1 MADYSIDDILAELD
15 AKKNKNQASDRSY
28 SSYDSDNSVK
38 HHDISATAILEGLD
52 GSDDGIYLREKEGST
67 EQVDAEY
74 LSDIENDAENA
85 DSANDAREEKE
96 SGRSAV
102 AAAID
107 EIADNRNDVDRNVD
121 RVLSETDNFMISDE
135 SSEIDIDEHT
145 ANAKAKAESEK
156 PIRPAHNEKAPEP
169 VHEIKKEIVSDEE
182 KRRMLLEKER
192 ENTDPD
198 DMLALVNP
206 LEVKEKVN
214 EQVKEKE
221 LVSVAELS
229 GMYAGNTQG
238 IAGDDLKA
246 IAPQSTSLAQKIS
259 DTADVTAKIG
269 ADNAENGDVST
280 DDAPV
285 KEYRGK
291 KTTDNLIEKL
301 NQNLAKQRKDNI
313 KAHRTI
319 TLNTIN
325 GDRTT
330 LPHPLNIDYQKQ
342 IIEATGTIP
351 TENPAVEE
359 EKQAE
364 LAAAKKHKLKDFV
377 LEDEVPQPEEQ
388 DDDEEEFEDYDST
401 GQIWAD
407 LCASHK
413 GLKIRLGI
421 LTVITLISVIIS
433 ALNDFGLFAKL
444 GLGSAFNFINGT
456 TGDVNSLIYIYLV
469 LGVLGFVICSTAISN
484 GAIKLITGKADCD
497 SVCALTSVLS
507 LIAGVISLVDVQ
519 TFKLGHSYIYLS
531 TALVGLMFN
540 TIGKIYMISR
550 AKRNF
555 KFVSG
560 DSQKYY
566 AEVIDG
572 EERVSALTRA
582 VSDRIP
588 VIATMRKTEFL
599 TDFLKSSYCDDEADR
614 MSVKLIIASLIAG
627 VVAGILAYI
636 NPFGSE
642 FATTGAE
649 NPLYWAISASIATI
663 SVVTP
668 FSLLFVVNRPL
679 SRATRKLS
687 ECSAALL
694 GYDSAVEFSDVNT
707 IMVDAKALFP
717 AGSVQVKT
725 LKRWQKKNAIIK
737 TSVDEAILM
746 AASLAIHTDGILS
759 YPFYDMTLGNKD
771 LLKKVDN
778 CIYEDN
784 CGVTGWIGTKR
795 VMLGGRAL
803 METHNIDLP
812 SKKNERKYCP
822 EGLEPVYLAVSG
834 EVVAMFVVG
843 MTANPEIQTTLKELQ
858 SKGYTVLVHTTDS
871 LVTVENLADLFEL
884 DASLIKVLP
893 HEAHEEYSE
902 STKYTSRGSG
912 GLSCSGTFSSFARG
926 IMAAKSLV
934 RDFSVS
940 KALMLGSSALGLL
953 LVLVMILL
961 RQMTLLT
968 PSVIT
973 AYNTVAVLVMMAVQN
988 MRKY

>member
-15 AKKNKNQASDRSY
+15 AKKSGSSSADNITADKDNGDIPPRHSD
-28 SSYDSDNSVK
+28 
-38 HHDISATAILEGLD
+38 ITATAIIEGLD
-52 GSDDGIYLREKEGST
+52 GTDDGVYIREEDGNT
-67 EQVDAEY
+67 EKVDAEY
-74 LSDIENDAENA
+74 INGSAITDASDTNA
-85 DSANDAREEKE
+85 D
-96 SGRSAV
+96 
-102 AAAID
+102 ID
-107 EIADNRNDVDRNVD
+107 EITGEKSDVDK
-121 RVLSETDNFMISDE
+121 VLSETDHFMVSDE

-145 ANAKAKAESEK
+145 ANAKAAAEAEK
-156 PIRPAHNEKAPEP
+156 PTPVKPSEPPEP
-169 VHEIKKEIVSDEE
+169 VHEIKKDIVSDEE
-182 KRRMLLEKER
+182 KRRMMLEKER

-229 GMYAGNTQG
+229 NMYAGNTQG

-246 IAPQSTSLAQKIS
+246 IAPQKTALAEKIS
-259 DTADVTAKIG
+259 ETADMKI
-269 ADNAENGDVST
+269 ANESASDDEENDEET
-280 DDAPV
+280 V

-301 NQNLAKQRKDNI
+301 NKNLAQQRKENVR
-313 KAHRTI
+313 AHRTI

-325 GDRTT
+325 GGKQT
-330 LPHPLNIDYQKQ
+330 LQHPLNIDYQKQ
-342 IIEATGTIP
+342 IIEATGAIP
-351 TENPAVEE
+351 TENPVVEE

-377 LEDEVPQPEEQ
+377 LEDDTPEQEEEPAQ
-388 DDDEEEFEDYDST
+388 EEEFEDYDST

-413 GLKIRLGI
+413 GLRIRLGL
-421 LTVITLISVIIS
+421 LTVITAISVIIS
-433 ALNDFGLFAKL
+433 ALNDFNLFAKL
-444 GLGSAFNFINGT
+444 GLGASFNFINGT

-469 LGVLGFVICSTAISN
+469 LGVLGFAICSTAISN
-484 GAIKLITGKADCD
+484 GAIKLFTGKADCD
-497 SVCALTSVLS
+497 SVCALTSAFA
-507 LIAGVISLVDVQ
+507 LIGGVIALVDVQ
-519 TFKLGHSYIYLS
+519 TFKLGHSFIYLS

-582 VSDRIP
+582 VGDRLP
-588 VIATMRKTEFL
+588 VIAAMRKTEFL

-614 MSVKLIIASLIAG
+614 MSVKLIVASVAAGLVAG
-627 VVAGILAYI
+627 VLAFL

-642 FATTGAE
+642 FSTSGAE
-649 NPLYWAISASIATI
+649 NPLYWAISAAVATI
-663 SVVTP
+663 SIVAP
-668 FSLLFVVNRPL
+668 FSLLLVVNRPL
-679 SRATRKLS
+679 ARASKKLS
-687 ECSAALL
+687 ECNAALL
-694 GYDSAVEFSDVNT
+694 GYDAAVEFSDVNT
-707 IMVDAKALFP
+707 VMVDAKALFP
-717 AGSVQVKT
+717 AGSVQVKK
-725 LKRWQKKNAIIK
+725 LKRWQKKNSVVK

-803 METHNIDLP
+803 METHSIDLP
-812 SKKNERKYCP
+812 NKKNERKYCP

-834 EVVAMFVVG
+834 EIVAMFVVG
-843 MTANPEIQTTLKELQ
+843 MTANPEIRATLSELQ
-858 SKGYTVLVHTTDS
+858 SRGITVLVHTTDS

-902 STKYTSRGSG
+902 STKYTSRGNG
-912 GLSCSGTFSSFARG
+912 GLSCCGTFTSFARG
-926 IMAAKSLV
+926 VMAAKSLV

-940 KALMLGSSALGLL
+940 KAVMLGTSALGLL
-953 LVLVMILL
+953 LVLIMVLL
-961 RQMTLLT
+961 RQMSLLT

-973 AYNTVAVLVMMAVQN
+973 LYNTVAALVMMAVQN
-988 MRKY
+988 VRKY

>member
-15 AKKNKNQASDRSY
+15 AKKSGSSSADNITADKDNGDIPPRHSD
-28 SSYDSDNSVK
+28 
-38 HHDISATAILEGLD
+38 ITATAIIEGLD
-52 GSDDGIYLREKEGST
+52 GTDDGVYIREEDGDT
-67 EQVDAEY
+67 EKVDAEY
-74 LSDIENDAENA
+74 INEPSITDASDTNA
-85 DSANDAREEKE
+85 D
-96 SGRSAV
+96 
-102 AAAID
+102 ID
-107 EIADNRNDVDRNVD
+107 EITGEKSDVDK
-121 RVLSETDNFMISDE
+121 VLSETDNFMVSDE
-135 SSEIDIDEHT
+135 SSEIDIDERT
-145 ANAKAKAESEK
+145 ANAKAAAEAEK
-156 PIRPAHNEKAPEP
+156 PAPVKPSEPPQP
-169 VHEIKKEIVSDEE
+169 VHEIKKDIVSDEE
-182 KRRMLLEKER
+182 KRRMMLEKER

-229 GMYAGNTQG
+229 NMYAGNTQG

-246 IAPQSTSLAQKIS
+246 IAPQNTALAEKIS
-259 DTADVTAKIG
+259 ETADMKIANESASDG
-269 ADNAENGDVST
+269 EENDEET
-280 DDAPV
+280 V
-285 KEYRGK
+285 KEYHGK

-301 NQNLAKQRKDNI
+301 NKNLAQQRKENVR
-313 KAHRTI
+313 AHRTI

-325 GDRTT
+325 GGKQT

-342 IIEATGTIP
+342 IIEATGAIP
-351 TENPAVEE
+351 TENPVVEE

-377 LEDEVPQPEEQ
+377 LEDDTPEQEEEPAQ
-388 DDDEEEFEDYDST
+388 EEEFEDYDST

-413 GLKIRLGI
+413 GLKIRLGL
-421 LTVITLISVIIS
+421 LTVITAISVIIS
-433 ALNDFGLFAKL
+433 ALNDFNLFAKL
-444 GLGSAFNFINGT
+444 GLGTSFNFINGM

-469 LGVLGFVICSTAISN
+469 LGVLGFAICSTAISN
-484 GAIKLITGKADCD
+484 GAIKLFTGKADCD
-497 SVCALTSVLS
+497 SVCALTSVLA
-507 LIAGVISLVDVQ
+507 LIGGVIALVDVQ
-519 TFKLGHSYIYLS
+519 TFKLGHSFIYLS

-582 VSDRIP
+582 VGDRLP
-588 VIATMRKTEFL
+588 VIAAMRKTEFL

-614 MSVKLIIASLIAG
+614 MSVKLIVASVAAGLVAG
-627 VVAGILAYI
+627 VLAFL

-642 FATTGAE
+642 FSTSGAE
-649 NPLYWAISASIATI
+649 NPLYWAISAAVATI
-663 SVVTP
+663 SVVAP
-668 FSLLFVVNRPL
+668 FSLLLVVNRPL
-679 SRATRKLS
+679 ARASKKLS
-687 ECSAALL
+687 ECNAALL
-694 GYDSAVEFSDVNT
+694 GYDAAVEFSDVNT
-707 IMVDAKALFP
+707 VMVDAKALFP
-717 AGSVQVKT
+717 AGSVQVKK
-725 LKRWQKKNAIIK
+725 LKRWQKKNSVVK

-803 METHNIDLP
+803 METHSIDLP
-812 SKKNERKYCP
+812 NKKNERKYCP

-834 EVVAMFVVG
+834 EIVAMFVVG
-843 MTANPEIQTTLKELQ
+843 MTANPEIRATLSELQ
-858 SKGYTVLVHTTDS
+858 SRGITVLVHTTDS

-902 STKYTSRGSG
+902 STKYTSRGNG
-912 GLSCSGTFSSFARG
+912 GLSCCGTFTSFARG
-926 IMAAKSLV
+926 VMAAKSLI

-940 KALMLGSSALGLL
+940 KAVMLGTSALGLL
-953 LVLVMILL
+953 LVLIMVLL
-961 RQMTLLT
+961 RQMSLLT

-973 AYNTVAVLVMMAVQN
+973 LYNTVAALVMMAVQN
-988 MRKY
+988 VRKY

>member
-15 AKKNKNQASDRSY
+15 AKKNG
-28 SSYDSDNSVK
+28 SSSFGDGSADKDTDDIPVR

-52 GSDDGIYLREKEGST
+52 GSDDGVYIREEDGNT
-67 EQVDAEY
+67 EEAYAEY
-74 LSDIENDAENA
+74 INEPDIHEN
-85 DSANDAREEKE
+85 E
-96 SGRSAV
+96 SEPAPKIDV
-102 AAAID
+102 DID
-107 EIADNRNDVDRNVD
+107 EITGEKSDVDK
-121 RVLSETDNFMISDE
+121 VLSETDNFVVSDE
-135 SSEIDIDEHT
+135 SSEIDIDERT
-145 ANAKAKAESEK
+145 ASAKVAAEAEK
-156 PIRPAHNEKAPEP
+156 PAPAKPIKSTEP
-169 VHEIKKEIVSDEE
+169 VHEIKKDIVSDEE
-182 KRRMLLEKER
+182 KRRMMLEKER

-229 GMYAGNTQG
+229 NMYAGNTQG

-246 IAPQSTSLAQKIS
+246 IAPQKTAIAERISETADVKIADE
-259 DTADVTAKIG
+259 DTADEEDGGEET
-269 ADNAENGDVST
+269 
-280 DDAPV
+280 V

-301 NQNLAKQRKDNI
+301 NKNLARQRNENV

-325 GDRTT
+325 GDRQT

-342 IIEATGTIP
+342 IIEATGTLP

-364 LAAAKKHKLKDFV
+364 LAAANKHKLKDFV
-377 LEDEVPQPEEQ
+377 LEDEIPEQEQ
-388 DDDEEEFEDYDST
+388 EPEQEEEFEDYDST

-413 GLKIRLGI
+413 GLKIRLGL
-421 LTVITLISVIIS
+421 LTVITAISVIIS
-433 ALNDFGLFAKL
+433 ALNDFNLFAKL
-444 GLGSAFNFINGT
+444 GLGASFNFINGT

-469 LGVLGFVICSTAISN
+469 LGVLGFAICSTAISN
-484 GAIKLITGKADCD
+484 GAVKLFTGKADCD
-497 SVCALTSVLS
+497 SVCTLTSALA
-507 LIAGVISLVDVQ
+507 LIGGVIALVDVQ
-519 TFKLGHSYIYLS
+519 TFKLGHSFIYLS

-582 VSDRIP
+582 VGDRLP
-588 VIATMRKTEFL
+588 VIAAMRKTEFL

-614 MSVKLIIASLIAG
+614 MSVKLIVASVAAG
-627 VVAGILAYI
+627 LVAGILAFL

-649 NPLYWAISASIATI
+649 NPIYWAISAAVATV
-663 SVVTP
+663 SVVAP
-668 FSLLFVVNRPL
+668 FSLLLVVNRPL
-679 SRATRKLS
+679 ARASKKLS
-687 ECSAALL
+687 ECNAALL
-694 GYDSAVEFSDVNT
+694 GYDAAVQFSDVNT
-707 IMVDAKALFP
+707 VMVDAKALFP
-717 AGSVQVKT
+717 AGSVQVKK
-725 LKRWQKKNAIIK
+725 LKRWQKKNSVVK

-803 METHNIDLP
+803 MEMHNIDLP
-812 SKKNERKYCP
+812 NKKNERKYCP

-834 EVVAMFVVG
+834 EIVAMFVVG
-843 MTANPEIQTTLKELQ
+843 MTANPEIQATLSELQ
-858 SKGYTVLVHTTDS
+858 SKGITVLVHTTDS

-893 HEAHEEYSE
+893 HEAHDEYSE

-912 GLSCSGTFSSFARG
+912 GLSCCGTFTSFARG
-926 IMAAKSLV
+926 VMAAKSLV

-940 KALMLGSSALGLL
+940 KAVMLGTSALGLL
-953 LVLVMILL
+953 LVLIMVLL
-961 RQMTLLT
+961 RHMSLLT

-973 AYNTVAVLVMMAVQN
+973 LYNTAAALVMAAVQSV
-988 MRKY
+988 RKY

>member
-15 AKKNKNQASDRSY
+15 AKKNG
-28 SSYDSDNSVK
+28 SSSFGDGSADKDTDDIPVR

-52 GSDDGIYLREKEGST
+52 GSDDGVYIREDDSNT
-67 EQVDAEY
+67 EEAYAEY
-74 LSDIENDAENA
+74 INEPDIHEN
-85 DSANDAREEKE
+85 E
-96 SGRSAV
+96 SEPAPKIDV
-102 AAAID
+102 DID
-107 EIADNRNDVDRNVD
+107 EITGEKSDVDK
-121 RVLSETDNFMISDE
+121 VLSETDNFVVSDE
-135 SSEIDIDEHT
+135 SSEIDIDERT
-145 ANAKAKAESEK
+145 ASAKAAAEAEK
-156 PIRPAHNEKAPEP
+156 PAPAKPIKSTEP
-169 VHEIKKEIVSDEE
+169 VHEIKKDIVSDEE
-182 KRRMLLEKER
+182 KRRMMLEKER

-229 GMYAGNTQG
+229 NMYAGNTQG

-246 IAPQSTSLAQKIS
+246 IAPQKTAIAERISETADVKIADE
-259 DTADVTAKIG
+259 DTADEEDGGEET
-269 ADNAENGDVST
+269 
-280 DDAPV
+280 V

-301 NQNLAKQRKDNI
+301 NKNLARQRNENV

-325 GDRTT
+325 GDRQT

-342 IIEATGTIP
+342 IIEATGTLP

-364 LAAAKKHKLKDFV
+364 LAAANKHKLKDFV
-377 LEDEVPQPEEQ
+377 LEDEIPEQEQ
-388 DDDEEEFEDYDST
+388 EPEQEEEFEDYDST

-413 GLKIRLGI
+413 GLKIRLGL
-421 LTVITLISVIIS
+421 LTVITAISVIIS
-433 ALNDFGLFAKL
+433 ALNDFNLFAKL
-444 GLGSAFNFINGT
+444 GLGAGFNFINGT
-456 TGDVNSLIYIYLV
+456 TGDVNSLIYVYLV
-469 LGVLGFVICSTAISN
+469 LGVLGFAICSTAISN
-484 GAIKLITGKADCD
+484 GAVKLFTGKADCD
-497 SVCALTSVLS
+497 SVCALTSALALVG
-507 LIAGVISLVDVQ
+507 GVIALVDVQ
-519 TFKLGHSYIYLS
+519 TFKLGHSFIYLS

-582 VSDRIP
+582 VGDRLP
-588 VIATMRKTEFL
+588 VIAAMRKTEFL

-614 MSVKLIIASLIAG
+614 MSVKLIVASVAAG
-627 VVAGILAYI
+627 LVAGILAFL

-649 NPLYWAISASIATI
+649 NPIYWAISAAVATI
-663 SVVTP
+663 SVVAP
-668 FSLLFVVNRPL
+668 FSLLLVINRPL
-679 SRATRKLS
+679 ARASKKLS
-687 ECSAALL
+687 ECNAALL
-694 GYDSAVEFSDVNT
+694 GYGAAARFSDVNT
-707 IMVDAKALFP
+707 VMVDAKALFP
-717 AGSVQVKT
+717 AGSVQVKK
-725 LKRWQKKNAIIK
+725 LKRWQKKNSVVK

-812 SKKNERKYCP
+812 NKKNERKYCP

-834 EVVAMFVVG
+834 EIVAMFVVG
-843 MTANPEIQTTLKELQ
+843 MTANPEIRATLSELQ
-858 SKGYTVLVHTTDS
+858 SKGITVLVHTTDS

-893 HEAHEEYSE
+893 HEAHDEYSE

-912 GLSCSGTFSSFARG
+912 ALSCCGTFTSFARSV
-926 IMAAKSLV
+926 MAAKSLV

-940 KALMLGSSALGLL
+940 KAIMLGTSALGLL
-953 LVLVMILL
+953 LVLIMVLL
-961 RQMTLLT
+961 RQMSLLT

-973 AYNTVAVLVMMAVQN
+973 LYNTVAALVMMAVQSV
-988 MRKY
+988 RKY

>member
-15 AKKNKNQASDRSY
+15 AKKSGSSSADNITSDK
-28 SSYDSDNSVK
+28 DNGDIPPR
-38 HHDISATAILEGLD
+38 HHDISATAIIEGLD
-52 GSDDGIYLREKEGST
+52 GTDDGVYIREEDGNT
-67 EQVDAEY
+67 EKVDAEY
-74 LSDIENDAENA
+74 INKPEFTGTSDADA
-85 DSANDAREEKE
+85 D
-96 SGRSAV
+96 
-102 AAAID
+102 ID
-107 EIADNRNDVDRNVD
+107 EITGEKSDVDK
-121 RVLSETDNFMISDE
+121 VLSETDNFMASDE
-135 SSEIDIDEHT
+135 SSEIDIDERT
-145 ANAKAKAESEK
+145 ANAKAAAEAEK
-156 PIRPAHNEKAPEP
+156 PAPIKPSEPSQP
-169 VHEIKKEIVSDEE
+169 VHEIKKDIVSDEE
-182 KRRMLLEKER
+182 KRRMMLEKER
-192 ENTDPD
+192 ENTNPD

-229 GMYAGNTQG
+229 NMYAGNTQG

-246 IAPQSTSLAQKIS
+246 IAPQKTALAEKIS
-259 DTADVTAKIG
+259 ETADMKI
-269 ADNAENGDVST
+269 ADESAPGDEENDEENGEE
-280 DDAPV
+280 AV
-285 KEYRGK
+285 KEYHGK
-291 KTTDNLIEKL
+291 KTTDSLIEKL
-301 NQNLAKQRKDNI
+301 NKNLAQQRKENVR
-313 KAHRTI
+313 AHRTI

-325 GDRTT
+325 GGKQT
-330 LPHPLNIDYQKQ
+330 LQHPLNIDYQKQ
-342 IIEATGTIP
+342 IIEATGAIP
-351 TENPAVEE
+351 TENPVVEE

-377 LEDEVPQPEEQ
+377 LEDDTPEQEEEPAQ
-388 DDDEEEFEDYDST
+388 EEEFEDYDST

-413 GLKIRLGI
+413 GLRIRLGL
-421 LTVITLISVIIS
+421 LTVITAISVIIS
-433 ALNDFGLFAKL
+433 ALNDFNLFAKL
-444 GLGSAFNFINGT
+444 GLGASFNFINGT

-469 LGVLGFVICSTAISN
+469 LGVLGFAICSTAISN
-484 GAIKLITGKADCD
+484 GAIKLFTGKADCD
-497 SVCALTSVLS
+497 SVCALTSALA
-507 LIAGVISLVDVQ
+507 LIGGVIALVDVQ
-519 TFKLGHSYIYLS
+519 TFKLGHSFIYLS

-582 VSDRIP
+582 VGDRLP
-588 VIATMRKTEFL
+588 VIAAMRKTEFL

-614 MSVKLIIASLIAG
+614 MSVKLIVASVAAGLVAG
-627 VVAGILAYI
+627 VLAFL

-642 FATTGAE
+642 FSTSGAE
-649 NPLYWAISASIATI
+649 NPLYWAISAAVATI
-663 SVVTP
+663 SVVAP
-668 FSLLFVVNRPL
+668 FSLLLVVNRPL
-679 SRATRKLS
+679 ARASKKLS
-687 ECSAALL
+687 ECNAALL
-694 GYDSAVEFSDVNT
+694 GYDAAVEFSDVNT
-707 IMVDAKALFP
+707 VMVDAKALFP
-717 AGSVQVKT
+717 AGSVQVKK
-725 LKRWQKKNAIIK
+725 LKRWQKKNSVVK

-803 METHNIDLP
+803 METHSIDLP
-812 SKKNERKYCP
+812 NKKNERKYCP

-834 EVVAMFVVG
+834 EIVAMFVVG
-843 MTANPEIQTTLKELQ
+843 MTANPEIRATLSELQ
-858 SKGYTVLVHTTDS
+858 SRGITVLVHTTDS

-902 STKYTSRGSG
+902 STKYTSRGNG
-912 GLSCSGTFSSFARG
+912 GLSCCGTFTSFARG
-926 IMAAKSLV
+926 VMAAKNLV

-940 KALMLGSSALGLL
+940 KAVMLGTSALGLL
-953 LVLVMILL
+953 LVLIMVLL
-961 RQMTLLT
+961 RQMSLLT

-973 AYNTVAVLVMMAVQN
+973 LYNTVAALVMMAVQN
-988 MRKY
+988 VRKY

>member
-15 AKKNKNQASDRSY
+15 AKKSD
-28 SSYDSDNSVK
+28 SSADRKTDNAPIK

-52 GSDDGIYLREKEGST
+52 GSDDGVYIREEDGDT
-67 EQVDAEY
+67 EKADAEY
-74 LSDIENDAENA
+74 INEPETRDTEPEVAPTA
-85 DSANDAREEKE
+85 DVD
-96 SGRSAV
+96 
-102 AAAID
+102 ID
-107 EIADNRNDVDRNVD
+107 EITGEKSDVDK
-121 RVLSETDNFMISDE
+121 VLSETDNFVVSDE
-135 SSEIDIDEHT
+135 SSEIDIDERT
-145 ANAKAKAESEK
+145 ANAKAAAVAEK
-156 PIRPAHNEKAPEP
+156 PVPAKPVKQAEP
-169 VHEIKKEIVSDEE
+169 VHEIKKDIVSDEE
-182 KRRMLLEKER
+182 KRRMMLEKER
-192 ENTDPD
+192 ENTNPD

-214 EQVKEKE
+214 EQVREKE

-229 GMYAGNTQG
+229 NMYAGNTQG
-238 IAGDDLKA
+238 IAGGDLRA
-246 IAPQSTSLAQKIS
+246 IAPQKTAIAEKIS
-259 DTADVTAKIG
+259 ETADIKI
-269 ADNAENGDVST
+269 ADEHTT
-280 DDAPV
+280 DNEDSGEETV
-285 KEYRGK
+285 KEYHGK

-301 NQNLAKQRKDNI
+301 NKNLAQQRKENVR
-313 KAHRTI
+313 AHRTI

-325 GDRTT
+325 GDRQT

-342 IIEATGTIP
+342 IIEATGTLP
-351 TENPAVEE
+351 AENPAIEE

-364 LAAAKKHKLKDFV
+364 LAAANKHKLKDFV
-377 LEDEVPQPEEQ
+377 LEDEIPEREEEPEQ
-388 DDDEEEFEDYDST
+388 EEEFDNYDST

-413 GLKIRLGI
+413 GLKIRLGL
-421 LTVITLISVIIS
+421 LTVITAVSVIIS
-433 ALNDFGLFAKL
+433 ALNDFNLFSKL
-444 GLGSAFNFINGT
+444 GLGASFNFINGT

-469 LGVLGFVICSTAISN
+469 LGVLGFAICSTAISN
-484 GAIKLITGKADCD
+484 GAVKLFTGKADCD
-497 SVCALTSVLS
+497 SVCTLTSALA
-507 LIAGVISLVDVQ
+507 LIGGVIALVDVQ
-519 TFKLGHSYIYLS
+519 TFKLGHSFIYLS

-572 EERVSALTRA
+572 EEHVSALTRA
-582 VSDRIP
+582 VGDRLP
-588 VIATMRKTEFL
+588 VIAAMRKTEFL

-614 MSVKLIIASLIAG
+614 MSVKLIVASVAAG
-627 VVAGILAYI
+627 LVAGILAFL

-642 FATTGAE
+642 FPTTGAE
-649 NPLYWAISASIATI
+649 NPIYWAISATVATV
-663 SVVTP
+663 SVVAP
-668 FSLLFVVNRPL
+668 FSLLLVVNRPL
-679 SRATRKLS
+679 ARASKKLS
-687 ECSAALL
+687 ECNAALL
-694 GYDSAVEFSDVNT
+694 GYDAAVQFSDVNT
-707 IMVDAKALFP
+707 VMVDAKALFP
-717 AGSVQVKT
+717 AGSVQVKK
-725 LKRWQKKNAIIK
+725 LKRWQKKNSVVK

-803 METHNIDLP
+803 MEMHNIDLP
-812 SKKNERKYCP
+812 NKKNERKYCP

-834 EVVAMFVVG
+834 EIVAMFVVG
-843 MTANPEIQTTLKELQ
+843 MTANPEIQAALSELQ
-858 SKGYTVLVHTTDS
+858 SKGITVLVHTTDS

-893 HEAHEEYSE
+893 HEAHDEYSE

-912 GLSCSGTFSSFARG
+912 GLSCCGTFTSFARG
-926 IMAAKSLV
+926 VMAAKSLV

-940 KALMLGSSALGLL
+940 KAVMLGTSALGLL
-953 LVLVMILL
+953 LVLIMVLL
-961 RQMTLLT
+961 RHMSLLT

-973 AYNTVAVLVMMAVQN
+973 LYNTAAALVMAAVQSV
-988 MRKY
+988 RKY

>member
-15 AKKNKNQASDRSY
+15 AKKSGSSSADNITADKDNGDIPPRHSD
-28 SSYDSDNSVK
+28 
-38 HHDISATAILEGLD
+38 ITATAIIEGLD
-52 GSDDGIYLREKEGST
+52 GTDDGVYIREEDGNT
-67 EQVDAEY
+67 EKVDAEY
-74 LSDIENDAENA
+74 INGPAITDASDTNA
-85 DSANDAREEKE
+85 D
-96 SGRSAV
+96 
-102 AAAID
+102 ID
-107 EIADNRNDVDRNVD
+107 EITGEKSDVDK
-121 RVLSETDNFMISDE
+121 VLSETDHFMVSDE

-145 ANAKAKAESEK
+145 ANAKAAAEAEK
-156 PIRPAHNEKAPEP
+156 PTPVKPSEPPEP
-169 VHEIKKEIVSDEE
+169 VHEIKKDIVSDEE
-182 KRRMLLEKER
+182 KRRMMLEKER
-192 ENTDPD
+192 ENTNPD

-229 GMYAGNTQG
+229 NMYAGNTQG

-246 IAPQSTSLAQKIS
+246 IAPQKTALAEKIS
-259 DTADVTAKIG
+259 ETADMKI
-269 ADNAENGDVST
+269 ANESASDDEENDEET
-280 DDAPV
+280 V

-301 NQNLAKQRKDNI
+301 NKNLAQQRKENVR
-313 KAHRTI
+313 AHRTI

-325 GDRTT
+325 GGKQT
-330 LPHPLNIDYQKQ
+330 LQHPLNIDYQKQ
-342 IIEATGTIP
+342 IIEATGAIP
-351 TENPAVEE
+351 TENPVVEE

-377 LEDEVPQPEEQ
+377 LEDDTPEQEEEPAQ
-388 DDDEEEFEDYDST
+388 EEEFEDYDST

-413 GLKIRLGI
+413 GLRIRLGL
-421 LTVITLISVIIS
+421 LTVITAISVIIS
-433 ALNDFGLFAKL
+433 ALNDFNLFAKL
-444 GLGSAFNFINGT
+444 GLGASFNFINGT

-469 LGVLGFVICSTAISN
+469 LGVLGFAICSTAISN
-484 GAIKLITGKADCD
+484 GAIKLFTGKADCD
-497 SVCALTSVLS
+497 SVCALTSAFA
-507 LIAGVISLVDVQ
+507 LIGGVIALVDVQ
-519 TFKLGHSYIYLS
+519 TFKLGHSFIYLS

-582 VSDRIP
+582 VGDRLP
-588 VIATMRKTEFL
+588 VIAAMRKTEFL

-614 MSVKLIIASLIAG
+614 MSVKLIVASVAAGLVAG
-627 VVAGILAYI
+627 VLAFL

-642 FATTGAE
+642 FSTSGAE
-649 NPLYWAISASIATI
+649 NPLYWAISAAVATI
-663 SVVTP
+663 SVVVP
-668 FSLLFVVNRPL
+668 FSLLLVVNRPL
-679 SRATRKLS
+679 ARASKKLS
-687 ECSAALL
+687 ECNAALL
-694 GYDSAVEFSDVNT
+694 GYDAAVEFSDVNT
-707 IMVDAKALFP
+707 VMVDAKALFP
-717 AGSVQVKT
+717 AGSVQVKK
-725 LKRWQKKNAIIK
+725 LKRWQKKNSVVK

-803 METHNIDLP
+803 METHSIDLP
-812 SKKNERKYCP
+812 NKKNERKYCP

-834 EVVAMFVVG
+834 EIVAMFVVG
-843 MTANPEIQTTLKELQ
+843 MTANPEIRATLSELQ
-858 SKGYTVLVHTTDS
+858 SRGITVLVHTTDS

-902 STKYTSRGSG
+902 STKYTSRGNG
-912 GLSCSGTFSSFARG
+912 GLSCCGTFTSFARG
-926 IMAAKSLV
+926 VMAAKSLV

-940 KALMLGSSALGLL
+940 KAVMLGTSALGLL
-953 LVLVMILL
+953 LVLIMVLL
-961 RQMTLLT
+961 RQMSLLT

-973 AYNTVAVLVMMAVQN
+973 LYNTVAALVMMAVQN
-988 MRKY
+988 VRKY

>member
-15 AKKNKNQASDRSY
+15 AKKSGSSSADNITADKDNGDIPPRHSD
-28 SSYDSDNSVK
+28 
-38 HHDISATAILEGLD
+38 ITATAIIEGLD
-52 GSDDGIYLREKEGST
+52 GTDDGVYIREEDGNT
-67 EQVDAEY
+67 EKVDAEY
-74 LSDIENDAENA
+74 INGPAISDASDTNA
-85 DSANDAREEKE
+85 D
-96 SGRSAV
+96 
-102 AAAID
+102 ID
-107 EIADNRNDVDRNVD
+107 EITGEKSDVDK
-121 RVLSETDNFMISDE
+121 VLSETDHFMVSDE

-145 ANAKAKAESEK
+145 ANAKAAAEAEK
-156 PIRPAHNEKAPEP
+156 PTPVKPSEPPEP
-169 VHEIKKEIVSDEE
+169 VHEIKKDIVSDEE
-182 KRRMLLEKER
+182 KRRMMLEKER
-192 ENTDPD
+192 ENTNPD

-229 GMYAGNTQG
+229 NMYAGNTQG

-246 IAPQSTSLAQKIS
+246 IAPQKTALAEKIS
-259 DTADVTAKIG
+259 ETADMKI
-269 ADNAENGDVST
+269 ANESASDDEENDEET
-280 DDAPV
+280 V

-301 NQNLAKQRKDNI
+301 NKNLAQQRKENVR
-313 KAHRTI
+313 AHRTI

-325 GDRTT
+325 GGKQT
-330 LPHPLNIDYQKQ
+330 LQHPLNIDYQKQ
-342 IIEATGTIP
+342 IIEATGAIP
-351 TENPAVEE
+351 TENPVVEE

-377 LEDEVPQPEEQ
+377 LEDDTPEQEEEPAQ
-388 DDDEEEFEDYDST
+388 EEEFEDYDST

-413 GLKIRLGI
+413 GLRIRLGL
-421 LTVITLISVIIS
+421 LTVITAISVIIS
-433 ALNDFGLFAKL
+433 ALNDFNLFAKL
-444 GLGSAFNFINGT
+444 GLGASFNFINGT

-469 LGVLGFVICSTAISN
+469 LGVLGFAICSTAISN
-484 GAIKLITGKADCD
+484 GAIKLFTGKADCD
-497 SVCALTSVLS
+497 SVCALTSAFA
-507 LIAGVISLVDVQ
+507 LIGGVIALVDVQ
-519 TFKLGHSYIYLS
+519 TFKLGHSFIYLS

-582 VSDRIP
+582 VGDRLP
-588 VIATMRKTEFL
+588 VIAAMRKTEFL

-614 MSVKLIIASLIAG
+614 MSVKLIVASVAAGLVAG
-627 VVAGILAYI
+627 VLAFL

-642 FATTGAE
+642 FSTSGAE
-649 NPLYWAISASIATI
+649 NPLYWAISAAVATI
-663 SVVTP
+663 SVVAP
-668 FSLLFVVNRPL
+668 FSLLLVVNRPL
-679 SRATRKLS
+679 ARASKKLS
-687 ECSAALL
+687 ECNAALL
-694 GYDSAVEFSDVNT
+694 GYDAAVEFSDVNT
-707 IMVDAKALFP
+707 VMVDAKALFP
-717 AGSVQVKT
+717 AGSVQVKK
-725 LKRWQKKNAIIK
+725 LKRWQKKNSVVK

-803 METHNIDLP
+803 METHSIDLP
-812 SKKNERKYCP
+812 NKKNERKYCP

-834 EVVAMFVVG
+834 EIVAMFVVG
-843 MTANPEIQTTLKELQ
+843 MTANPEIRATLSELQ
-858 SKGYTVLVHTTDS
+858 SRGITVLVHTTDS

-902 STKYTSRGSG
+902 STKYTSRGNG
-912 GLSCSGTFSSFARG
+912 GLSCCGTFTSFARG
-926 IMAAKSLV
+926 VMAAKSLV

-940 KALMLGSSALGLL
+940 KAVMLGTSALGLL
-953 LVLVMILL
+953 LVLIMVLL
-961 RQMTLLT
+961 RQMSLLT

-973 AYNTVAVLVMMAVQN
+973 LYNTVAALVMMAVQN
-988 MRKY
+988 VRKY

>member
-15 AKKNKNQASDRSY
+15 AKKSGSSSADNITADKDNGDIPPRHSD
-28 SSYDSDNSVK
+28 
-38 HHDISATAILEGLD
+38 ITATAIIEGLD
-52 GSDDGIYLREKEGST
+52 GTDDGVYIREEDGNT
-67 EQVDAEY
+67 EKVDAEY
-74 LSDIENDAENA
+74 INGSAITDASDTNA
-85 DSANDAREEKE
+85 D
-96 SGRSAV
+96 
-102 AAAID
+102 ID
-107 EIADNRNDVDRNVD
+107 EITGEKSDVDK
-121 RVLSETDNFMISDE
+121 VLSETDHFMVSDE

-145 ANAKAKAESEK
+145 ANAKAAAEAEK
-156 PIRPAHNEKAPEP
+156 PTPVKPSEPPEP
-169 VHEIKKEIVSDEE
+169 VHEIKKDIVSDEE
-182 KRRMLLEKER
+182 KRRMMLEKER
-192 ENTDPD
+192 ENTNPD

-229 GMYAGNTQG
+229 NMYAGNTQG

-246 IAPQSTSLAQKIS
+246 IAPQKTALAEKIS
-259 DTADVTAKIG
+259 ETADMKI
-269 ADNAENGDVST
+269 ANESASDDEENDEET
-280 DDAPV
+280 V

-301 NQNLAKQRKDNI
+301 NKNLAQQRKENVR
-313 KAHRTI
+313 AHRTI

-325 GDRTT
+325 GGKQT
-330 LPHPLNIDYQKQ
+330 LQHPLNIDYQKQ
-342 IIEATGTIP
+342 IIEATGAIP
-351 TENPAVEE
+351 TENPVVEE

-377 LEDEVPQPEEQ
+377 LEDDTPEQEEEPAQ
-388 DDDEEEFEDYDST
+388 EEEFEDYDST

-413 GLKIRLGI
+413 GLRIRLGL
-421 LTVITLISVIIS
+421 LTVITAISVIIS
-433 ALNDFGLFAKL
+433 ALNDFNLFAKL
-444 GLGSAFNFINGT
+444 GLGASFNFINGT

-469 LGVLGFVICSTAISN
+469 LGVLGFAICSTAISN
-484 GAIKLITGKADCD
+484 GAIKLFTGKADCD
-497 SVCALTSVLS
+497 SVCALTSAFA
-507 LIAGVISLVDVQ
+507 LIGGVIALVDVQ
-519 TFKLGHSYIYLS
+519 TFKLGHSFIYLS

-540 TIGKIYMISR
+540 TIDKIYMISR

-582 VSDRIP
+582 VGDRLP
-588 VIATMRKTEFL
+588 VIAAMRKTEFL

-614 MSVKLIIASLIAG
+614 MSVKLIVASVAAGLVAG
-627 VVAGILAYI
+627 VLAFL

-642 FATTGAE
+642 FSTSGAE
-649 NPLYWAISASIATI
+649 NPLYWAISAAVATI
-663 SVVTP
+663 SVVVP
-668 FSLLFVVNRPL
+668 FSLLLVVNRPL
-679 SRATRKLS
+679 ARASKKLS
-687 ECSAALL
+687 ECNAALL
-694 GYDSAVEFSDVNT
+694 GYDAAVEFSDVNT
-707 IMVDAKALFP
+707 VMVDAKALFP
-717 AGSVQVKT
+717 AGSVQVKK
-725 LKRWQKKNAIIK
+725 LKRWQKKNSVVK

-803 METHNIDLP
+803 METHSIDLP
-812 SKKNERKYCP
+812 NKKNERKYCP

-834 EVVAMFVVG
+834 EIVAMFVVG
-843 MTANPEIQTTLKELQ
+843 MTANPEIRATLSELQ
-858 SKGYTVLVHTTDS
+858 SRGITVLVHTTDS

-902 STKYTSRGSG
+902 STKYTSRGNG
-912 GLSCSGTFSSFARG
+912 GLSCCGTFTSFARG
-926 IMAAKSLV
+926 VMAAKSLV

-940 KALMLGSSALGLL
+940 KAVMLGTSALGLL
-953 LVLVMILL
+953 LVLIMVLL
-961 RQMTLLT
+961 RQMSLLT

-973 AYNTVAVLVMMAVQN
+973 LYNTVAALVMMAVQN
-988 MRKY
+988 VRKY

>member
-15 AKKNKNQASDRSY
+15 AKKSGSSSADNITADKDNGDIPPRHSD
-28 SSYDSDNSVK
+28 
-38 HHDISATAILEGLD
+38 ITATAIIEGLD
-52 GSDDGIYLREKEGST
+52 GTDDGVYIREEDGNT
-67 EQVDAEY
+67 EKVGAEY
-74 LSDIENDAENA
+74 INGPAITDASDTNA
-85 DSANDAREEKE
+85 D
-96 SGRSAV
+96 
-102 AAAID
+102 ID
-107 EIADNRNDVDRNVD
+107 EITGEKSDVDK
-121 RVLSETDNFMISDE
+121 VLSETDHFMVSDE

-145 ANAKAKAESEK
+145 ANAKAAAEAEK
-156 PIRPAHNEKAPEP
+156 PAPVKPSEPPEP
-169 VHEIKKEIVSDEE
+169 VHEIKKDIVSDEE
-182 KRRMLLEKER
+182 KRRMMLEKER
-192 ENTDPD
+192 ENTNPD

-229 GMYAGNTQG
+229 NMYAGNTQG

-246 IAPQSTSLAQKIS
+246 IAPQKTALAEKIS
-259 DTADVTAKIG
+259 ETADMKI
-269 ADNAENGDVST
+269 ANESASDDEENDEET
-280 DDAPV
+280 V

-301 NQNLAKQRKDNI
+301 NKNLAQQRKENVR
-313 KAHRTI
+313 AHRTI

-325 GDRTT
+325 GGKQT
-330 LPHPLNIDYQKQ
+330 LQHPLNIDYQKQ
-342 IIEATGTIP
+342 IIEATGAIP
-351 TENPAVEE
+351 TENPVVEE

-377 LEDEVPQPEEQ
+377 LEDDTPEQEEEPAQ
-388 DDDEEEFEDYDST
+388 EEEFEDYDST

-413 GLKIRLGI
+413 GLRIRLGL
-421 LTVITLISVIIS
+421 LTVITAISVIIS
-433 ALNDFGLFAKL
+433 ALNDFNLFAKL
-444 GLGSAFNFINGT
+444 GLGASFNFINGT

-469 LGVLGFVICSTAISN
+469 LGVLGFAICSTAISN
-484 GAIKLITGKADCD
+484 GAIKLFTGKADCD
-497 SVCALTSVLS
+497 SVCALTSVLA
-507 LIAGVISLVDVQ
+507 LIGGVIALVDVQ
-519 TFKLGHSYIYLS
+519 TFKLGHSFIYLS

-582 VSDRIP
+582 VGDRLP
-588 VIATMRKTEFL
+588 VIAAMRKTEFL

-614 MSVKLIIASLIAG
+614 MSVKLIVASVAAGLVAG
-627 VVAGILAYI
+627 VLAFL

-642 FATTGAE
+642 FSTSGAE
-649 NPLYWAISASIATI
+649 NPLYWAISAAVATI
-663 SVVTP
+663 SVVAP
-668 FSLLFVVNRPL
+668 FSLLLVVNRPL
-679 SRATRKLS
+679 ARASKKLS
-687 ECSAALL
+687 ECNAALL
-694 GYDSAVEFSDVNT
+694 GYDAAVEFSDVNT
-707 IMVDAKALFP
+707 VMVDAKALFP
-717 AGSVQVKT
+717 AGSVQVKK
-725 LKRWQKKNAIIK
+725 LKRWQKKNSVVK

-803 METHNIDLP
+803 METHSIDLP
-812 SKKNERKYCP
+812 NKKNERKYCP
-822 EGLEPVYLAVSG
+822 EGLESVYLAVSG
-834 EVVAMFVVG
+834 EIVAMFVVG
-843 MTANPEIQTTLKELQ
+843 MTANPEIRATLSELQ
-858 SKGYTVLVHTTDS
+858 SRGITVLVHTTDS

-902 STKYTSRGSG
+902 STKYTSRGNS
-912 GLSCSGTFSSFARG
+912 GLSCCGTFTSFARG
-926 IMAAKSLV
+926 VMAAKSLV

-940 KALMLGSSALGLL
+940 KAVMLGTSALGLL
-953 LVLVMILL
+953 LVLIMVLL
-961 RQMTLLT
+961 RQMSLLT

-973 AYNTVAVLVMMAVQN
+973 LYNTVAALVMMAVQN
-988 MRKY
+988 VRKY

>member
-15 AKKNKNQASDRSY
+15 AKRSGSSSADNITADKDNGNIPPRHSD
-28 SSYDSDNSVK
+28 
-38 HHDISATAILEGLD
+38 ITATAIIEGLD
-52 GSDDGIYLREKEGST
+52 GTDDGVYIREEDGNT
-67 EQVDAEY
+67 EKVDAEY
-74 LSDIENDAENA
+74 INEPAITDASDTNA
-85 DSANDAREEKE
+85 D
-96 SGRSAV
+96 
-102 AAAID
+102 ID
-107 EIADNRNDVDRNVD
+107 EITGEKSDVDK
-121 RVLSETDNFMISDE
+121 VLSETDNFMVSDE
-135 SSEIDIDEHT
+135 SSEIDIDERT
-145 ANAKAKAESEK
+145 ANAKAAAEAEK
-156 PIRPAHNEKAPEP
+156 PVPVKPSEPPEP
-169 VHEIKKEIVSDEE
+169 VHEIKKDIVSDEE
-182 KRRMLLEKER
+182 KRRMMLEKER

-229 GMYAGNTQG
+229 NMYAGNTQG

-246 IAPQSTSLAQKIS
+246 IAPQKTALAEKIS
-259 DTADVTAKIG
+259 ETADMKI
-269 ADNAENGDVST
+269 ANENAS
-280 DDAPV
+280 DDEESDEETV

-301 NQNLAKQRKDNI
+301 NKNLAQQRKENVR
-313 KAHRTI
+313 AHRTI

-325 GDRTT
+325 GGKQT

-342 IIEATGTIP
+342 IIEATGAIP
-351 TENPAVEE
+351 TENPVVEE

-377 LEDEVPQPEEQ
+377 LEDDTPEQEEEPAQ
-388 DDDEEEFEDYDST
+388 EEEFEDYDST

-413 GLKIRLGI
+413 GLKIRLGL
-421 LTVITLISVIIS
+421 LTVITAISVIIS
-433 ALNDFGLFAKL
+433 ALNDFNLFAKL
-444 GLGSAFNFINGT
+444 GLGASFNFINGT

-469 LGVLGFVICSTAISN
+469 LGVLGFAICSTAISN
-484 GAIKLITGKADCD
+484 GAIKLFTGKADCD
-497 SVCALTSVLS
+497 SVCALTSAFA
-507 LIAGVISLVDVQ
+507 LIGGVIALVDVQ
-519 TFKLGHSYIYLS
+519 TFKLGHSFIYLS

-582 VSDRIP
+582 VGDRLP
-588 VIATMRKTEFL
+588 VIAAMRKTEFL

-614 MSVKLIIASLIAG
+614 MSVKLIVASVAAGLVAG
-627 VVAGILAYI
+627 VLAFL

-642 FATTGAE
+642 FSTSGAE
-649 NPLYWAISASIATI
+649 NPLYWAISAAVATI
-663 SVVTP
+663 SVVAP
-668 FSLLFVVNRPL
+668 FSLLLVVNRPL
-679 SRATRKLS
+679 ARASKKLS
-687 ECSAALL
+687 ECNAALL
-694 GYDSAVEFSDVNT
+694 GYDAAVEFSDVNT
-707 IMVDAKALFP
+707 VMVDAKALFP
-717 AGSVQVKT
+717 AGSVQVKK
-725 LKRWQKKNAIIK
+725 LKRWQKKNSVVK

-803 METHNIDLP
+803 METHSIDLP
-812 SKKNERKYCP
+812 NKKNERKYCP

-834 EVVAMFVVG
+834 EIVAMFVVG
-843 MTANPEIQTTLKELQ
+843 MTANPEIRATLSELQ
-858 SKGYTVLVHTTDS
+858 SRGITVLVHTTDS

-902 STKYTSRGSG
+902 STKYTSRGNG
-912 GLSCSGTFSSFARG
+912 GLSCCGTFTSFARG
-926 IMAAKSLV
+926 IMAAKSLI

-940 KALMLGSSALGLL
+940 KAVMLGTSALGLL
-953 LVLVMILL
+953 LVLIMVLL
-961 RQMTLLT
+961 RQMSLLT

-973 AYNTVAVLVMMAVQN
+973 LYNTVAALVMMAVQN
-988 MRKY
+988 VRKY

>member
-15 AKKNKNQASDRSY
+15 AKKSGSSSADNITADKDNGDIPPRHSD
-28 SSYDSDNSVK
+28 
-38 HHDISATAILEGLD
+38 ITATAIIEGLD
-52 GSDDGIYLREKEGST
+52 GTDDGVYIREEDGNT
-67 EQVDAEY
+67 EKVDAEY
-74 LSDIENDAENA
+74 INGPAITDASDTNA
-85 DSANDAREEKE
+85 D
-96 SGRSAV
+96 
-102 AAAID
+102 ID
-107 EIADNRNDVDRNVD
+107 EITGEKSDVDK
-121 RVLSETDNFMISDE
+121 VLSETDHFMVSDE

-145 ANAKAKAESEK
+145 ANAKAAAEAEK
-156 PIRPAHNEKAPEP
+156 PTPVKPSEPPQP
-169 VHEIKKEIVSDEE
+169 VHEIKKDIVSDEE
-182 KRRMLLEKER
+182 KRRMMLEKER
-192 ENTDPD
+192 ENTNPD

-229 GMYAGNTQG
+229 NMYAGNTQG

-246 IAPQSTSLAQKIS
+246 IAPQKTALAEKIS
-259 DTADVTAKIG
+259 ETADMKI
-269 ADNAENGDVST
+269 ANESASDDEENDEET
-280 DDAPV
+280 V

-301 NQNLAKQRKDNI
+301 NKNLAQQRKENVR
-313 KAHRTI
+313 AHRTI

-325 GDRTT
+325 GGKQT
-330 LPHPLNIDYQKQ
+330 LQHPLNIDYQKQ
-342 IIEATGTIP
+342 IIEATGAIP
-351 TENPAVEE
+351 TENPVVEE

-377 LEDEVPQPEEQ
+377 LEDDTPEQEEEPAQ
-388 DDDEEEFEDYDST
+388 EEEFEDYDST

-413 GLKIRLGI
+413 GLRIRLGL
-421 LTVITLISVIIS
+421 LTVITAISVIIS
-433 ALNDFGLFAKL
+433 ALNDFNLFAKL
-444 GLGSAFNFINGT
+444 GLGASFNFINGT

-469 LGVLGFVICSTAISN
+469 LGVLGFAICSTAISN
-484 GAIKLITGKADCD
+484 GAIKLFTGKADCD
-497 SVCALTSVLS
+497 SVCALTSAFA
-507 LIAGVISLVDVQ
+507 LIGGVIALVDVQ
-519 TFKLGHSYIYLS
+519 TFKLGHSFIYLS

-582 VSDRIP
+582 VGDRLP
-588 VIATMRKTEFL
+588 VIAAMRKTEFL

-614 MSVKLIIASLIAG
+614 MSVKLIVASVAAGLVAG
-627 VVAGILAYI
+627 VLAFL

-642 FATTGAE
+642 FSTSGAE
-649 NPLYWAISASIATI
+649 NPLYWAISAAVATI
-663 SVVTP
+663 SVVAP
-668 FSLLFVVNRPL
+668 FSLLLVVNRPL
-679 SRATRKLS
+679 ARASKKLS
-687 ECSAALL
+687 ECNAALL
-694 GYDSAVEFSDVNT
+694 GYDAAVEFSYVNT
-707 IMVDAKALFP
+707 VMVDAKALFP
-717 AGSVQVKT
+717 AGSVQVKK
-725 LKRWQKKNAIIK
+725 LKRWQKKNSVVK

-803 METHNIDLP
+803 METHSIDLP
-812 SKKNERKYCP
+812 NKKNERKYCP

-834 EVVAMFVVG
+834 EIVAMFVVG
-843 MTANPEIQTTLKELQ
+843 MTANPEIRATLSELQ
-858 SKGYTVLVHTTDS
+858 SRGITVLVHTTDS

-902 STKYTSRGSG
+902 STKYTSRGNG
-912 GLSCSGTFSSFARG
+912 GLSCCGTFTSFARG
-926 IMAAKSLV
+926 VMAAKSLV

-940 KALMLGSSALGLL
+940 KAVMLGTSALGLL
-953 LVLVMILL
+953 LVLIMVLL
-961 RQMTLLT
+961 RQMSLLT

-973 AYNTVAVLVMMAVQN
+973 LYNTVAALVMMAVQN
-988 MRKY
+988 VRKY

>member
-15 AKKNKNQASDRSY
+15 AKKNG
-28 SSYDSDNSVK
+28 SSSFGDGSADKDTDDIPVR

-52 GSDDGIYLREKEGST
+52 GSDDGVYIREEDGNT
-67 EQVDAEY
+67 EEAYAEY
-74 LSDIENDAENA
+74 INEPDIHEN
-85 DSANDAREEKE
+85 E
-96 SGRSAV
+96 SEPAPKIDV
-102 AAAID
+102 DID
-107 EIADNRNDVDRNVD
+107 EITGEKSDVDK
-121 RVLSETDNFMISDE
+121 VLSETDNFVVSDE
-135 SSEIDIDEHT
+135 SSEIDIDERT
-145 ANAKAKAESEK
+145 ASAKVAAEAEK
-156 PIRPAHNEKAPEP
+156 PAPAKPIKSTEP
-169 VHEIKKEIVSDEE
+169 VHEIKKDIVSDEE
-182 KRRMLLEKER
+182 KRRMMLEKER

-229 GMYAGNTQG
+229 NMYAGNTQG

-246 IAPQSTSLAQKIS
+246 IAPQKTAIAERIS
-259 DTADVTAKIG
+259 ETADVKIADEGTAG
-269 ADNAENGDVST
+269 EEDGGEET
-280 DDAPV
+280 V

-301 NQNLAKQRKDNI
+301 NKNLARQRNENV

-325 GDRTT
+325 GDRQT

-342 IIEATGTIP
+342 IIEATGTLP

-364 LAAAKKHKLKDFV
+364 LAAANKHKLKDFV
-377 LEDEVPQPEEQ
+377 LEDEIPEQEQ
-388 DDDEEEFEDYDST
+388 EPEQEEEFEDYDST

-413 GLKIRLGI
+413 GLKIRLGL
-421 LTVITLISVIIS
+421 LTVITAISVIIS
-433 ALNDFGLFAKL
+433 ALNDFNLFAKL
-444 GLGSAFNFINGT
+444 GLGASFNFINGT

-469 LGVLGFVICSTAISN
+469 LGVLGFAICSTAISN
-484 GAIKLITGKADCD
+484 GAVKLFTGKADCD
-497 SVCALTSVLS
+497 SVCTLTSALA
-507 LIAGVISLVDVQ
+507 LIGGVIALVDVQ
-519 TFKLGHSYIYLS
+519 TFKLGHSFIYLS

-582 VSDRIP
+582 VGDRLP
-588 VIATMRKTEFL
+588 VIAAMRKTEFL

-614 MSVKLIIASLIAG
+614 MSVKLIVASVAAG
-627 VVAGILAYI
+627 LVAGILAFL

-649 NPLYWAISASIATI
+649 NPIYWAISAAVATV
-663 SVVTP
+663 SVVAP
-668 FSLLFVVNRPL
+668 FSLLLVVNRPL
-679 SRATRKLS
+679 ARASKKLS
-687 ECSAALL
+687 ECNAALL
-694 GYDSAVEFSDVNT
+694 GYDAAVQFSDVNT
-707 IMVDAKALFP
+707 VMVDAKALFP
-717 AGSVQVKT
+717 AGSVQVKK
-725 LKRWQKKNAIIK
+725 LKRWQKKNSVVK

-803 METHNIDLP
+803 MEMHNIDLP
-812 SKKNERKYCP
+812 NKKNERKYCP

-834 EVVAMFVVG
+834 EIVAMFVVG
-843 MTANPEIQTTLKELQ
+843 MTANPEIQATLSELQ
-858 SKGYTVLVHTTDS
+858 SKGITVLVHTTDS

-893 HEAHEEYSE
+893 HEAHDEYSE

-912 GLSCSGTFSSFARG
+912 GLSCCGTFTSFARG
-926 IMAAKSLV
+926 VMAAKSLV

-940 KALMLGSSALGLL
+940 KAVMLGTSALGLL
-953 LVLVMILL
+953 LVLIMVLL
-961 RQMTLLT
+961 RHMSLLT

-973 AYNTVAVLVMMAVQN
+973 LYNTAAALVMAAVQSV
-988 MRKY
+988 RKY

>member
-15 AKKNKNQASDRSY
+15 AKKSGSSSADNITADKDNGDIPPRHSD
-28 SSYDSDNSVK
+28 
-38 HHDISATAILEGLD
+38 ITATAIIEGLD
-52 GSDDGIYLREKEGST
+52 GTDDGVYIREEDGNT
-67 EQVDAEY
+67 EKVDAEY
-74 LSDIENDAENA
+74 INGPAISDASDTNA
-85 DSANDAREEKE
+85 D
-96 SGRSAV
+96 
-102 AAAID
+102 ID
-107 EIADNRNDVDRNVD
+107 EITGEKSDVDK
-121 RVLSETDNFMISDE
+121 VLSETDHFMVSDE

-145 ANAKAKAESEK
+145 ANAKAAAEAEK
-156 PIRPAHNEKAPEP
+156 PTPVKPSEPPEP
-169 VHEIKKEIVSDEE
+169 VHEIKKDIVSDEE
-182 KRRMLLEKER
+182 KRRMMLEKER
-192 ENTDPD
+192 ENTNPD

-229 GMYAGNTQG
+229 NMYAGNTQG

-246 IAPQSTSLAQKIS
+246 IAPQKTALAEKIS
-259 DTADVTAKIG
+259 ETADMKI
-269 ADNAENGDVST
+269 ANESASDDEENDEET
-280 DDAPV
+280 V

-301 NQNLAKQRKDNI
+301 NKNLAQQRKENVR
-313 KAHRTI
+313 AHRTI

-325 GDRTT
+325 GGKQT
-330 LPHPLNIDYQKQ
+330 LQHPLNIDYQKQ
-342 IIEATGTIP
+342 IIEATGAIP
-351 TENPAVEE
+351 TENPVVEE

-377 LEDEVPQPEEQ
+377 LEDDTPEQEEEPAQ
-388 DDDEEEFEDYDST
+388 EEEFEDYDST

-413 GLKIRLGI
+413 GLRIRLGL
-421 LTVITLISVIIS
+421 LTVITAISVIIS
-433 ALNDFGLFAKL
+433 ALNDFNLFAKL
-444 GLGSAFNFINGT
+444 GLGASFNFINGT

-469 LGVLGFVICSTAISN
+469 LGVLGFAICSTAISN
-484 GAIKLITGKADCD
+484 GAIKLFTGKADCD
-497 SVCALTSVLS
+497 SVCALTSVLA
-507 LIAGVISLVDVQ
+507 LIGGVIALVDVQ
-519 TFKLGHSYIYLS
+519 TFKLGHSFIYLS

-582 VSDRIP
+582 VGDRLP
-588 VIATMRKTEFL
+588 VIAAMRKTEFL

-614 MSVKLIIASLIAG
+614 MSVKLIVASVAAGLVAG
-627 VVAGILAYI
+627 VLAFL

-642 FATTGAE
+642 FSTSGAE
-649 NPLYWAISASIATI
+649 NPLYWAISAAVATI
-663 SVVTP
+663 SVVVP
-668 FSLLFVVNRPL
+668 FSLLLVVNRPL
-679 SRATRKLS
+679 ARASKKLS
-687 ECSAALL
+687 ECNAALL
-694 GYDSAVEFSDVNT
+694 GYDAAVEFSDVNT
-707 IMVDAKALFP
+707 VMVDAKALFP
-717 AGSVQVKT
+717 AGSVQVKK
-725 LKRWQKKNAIIK
+725 LKRWQKKNSVVK

-803 METHNIDLP
+803 METHSIDLP
-812 SKKNERKYCP
+812 NKKNERKYCP

-834 EVVAMFVVG
+834 EIVAMFVVG
-843 MTANPEIQTTLKELQ
+843 MTANPEIRATLSELQ
-858 SKGYTVLVHTTDS
+858 SRGITVLVHTTDS

-902 STKYTSRGSG
+902 STKYTSRGNG
-912 GLSCSGTFSSFARG
+912 GLSCCGTFTSFARG
-926 IMAAKSLV
+926 VMAAKSLV

-940 KALMLGSSALGLL
+940 KAVMLGTSALGLL
-953 LVLVMILL
+953 LVLIMVLL
-961 RQMTLLT
+961 RQMSLLT

-973 AYNTVAVLVMMAVQN
+973 LYNTVAALVMMAVQN
-988 MRKY
+988 VRKY

>member
-15 AKKNKNQASDRSY
+15 AKKSGSSSADNITADKDNGDIPPRHSD
-28 SSYDSDNSVK
+28 
-38 HHDISATAILEGLD
+38 ITATAIIEGLD
-52 GSDDGIYLREKEGST
+52 GTDDGVYIREEDGNT
-67 EQVDAEY
+67 EKVDAEY
-74 LSDIENDAENA
+74 INGPAITDASDTNA
-85 DSANDAREEKE
+85 D
-96 SGRSAV
+96 
-102 AAAID
+102 ID
-107 EIADNRNDVDRNVD
+107 EITGEKSDVDK
-121 RVLSETDNFMISDE
+121 VLSETDHFMVSDE

-145 ANAKAKAESEK
+145 ANAKAAAEAEK
-156 PIRPAHNEKAPEP
+156 PTPVKPSEPPEP
-169 VHEIKKEIVSDEE
+169 VHEIKKDIVSDEE
-182 KRRMLLEKER
+182 KRRMMLEKER
-192 ENTDPD
+192 ENTNPD

-229 GMYAGNTQG
+229 NMYAGNTQG

-246 IAPQSTSLAQKIS
+246 IAPQKTALAEKIS
-259 DTADVTAKIG
+259 ETADMKI
-269 ADNAENGDVST
+269 ANESASDDEENDEET
-280 DDAPV
+280 V

-301 NQNLAKQRKDNI
+301 NKNLAQQRKENVR
-313 KAHRTI
+313 AHRTI

-325 GDRTT
+325 GGKQT
-330 LPHPLNIDYQKQ
+330 LQHPLNIDYQKQ
-342 IIEATGTIP
+342 IIEATGAIP
-351 TENPAVEE
+351 TENPVVEE

-377 LEDEVPQPEEQ
+377 LEDDTPEQEEEPAQ
-388 DDDEEEFEDYDST
+388 EEEFEDYDST

-413 GLKIRLGI
+413 GLRIRLGL
-421 LTVITLISVIIS
+421 LTVITAISVIIS
-433 ALNDFGLFAKL
+433 ALNDFNLFAKL
-444 GLGSAFNFINGT
+444 GLGASFNFINGT

-469 LGVLGFVICSTAISN
+469 LGVLGFAICSTAISN
-484 GAIKLITGKADCD
+484 GAIKLFTGKADCD
-497 SVCALTSVLS
+497 SVCALTSAFA
-507 LIAGVISLVDVQ
+507 LIGGVIALVDVQ
-519 TFKLGHSYIYLS
+519 TFKLGHSFIYLS

-582 VSDRIP
+582 VGDRLP
-588 VIATMRKTEFL
+588 VIAAMRKTEFL

-614 MSVKLIIASLIAG
+614 MSIKLIVASVAAGLVAG
-627 VVAGILAYI
+627 VLAFL

-642 FATTGAE
+642 FSTSGEE
-649 NPLYWAISASIATI
+649 NPLYWAISAAVATI
-663 SVVTP
+663 SVVAP
-668 FSLLFVVNRPL
+668 FSLLLVVNRPL
-679 SRATRKLS
+679 ARASKKLS
-687 ECSAALL
+687 ECNAALL
-694 GYDSAVEFSDVNT
+694 GYDAAVEFSDVNT
-707 IMVDAKALFP
+707 VMVDAKALFP
-717 AGSVQVKT
+717 AGSVQVKK
-725 LKRWQKKNAIIK
+725 LKRWQKKNSVVK

-803 METHNIDLP
+803 METHSIDLP
-812 SKKNERKYCP
+812 NKKKEHKYCP

-834 EVVAMFVVG
+834 EIVAMFVVG
-843 MTANPEIQTTLKELQ
+843 MTANPEIRATLSELQ
-858 SKGYTVLVHTTDS
+858 SRGITVLVHTTDS

-902 STKYTSRGSG
+902 STKYTSRGNG
-912 GLSCSGTFSSFARG
+912 GLSCCGTFTSFARG
-926 IMAAKSLV
+926 VMAAKSLV

-940 KALMLGSSALGLL
+940 KAVMLGTSALGLL
-953 LVLVMILL
+953 LVLIMVLL
-961 RQMTLLT
+961 RQMSLLT

-973 AYNTVAVLVMMAVQN
+973 LYNTVAALVMMAVQN
-988 MRKY
+988 VRKY

>member
-15 AKKNKNQASDRSY
+15 AKKSGSSSADNITADKDNGDIPPRHSD
-28 SSYDSDNSVK
+28 
-38 HHDISATAILEGLD
+38 ITATAIIEGLD
-52 GSDDGIYLREKEGST
+52 GTDDGVYIREEDGNT
-67 EQVDAEY
+67 EKVDAEY
-74 LSDIENDAENA
+74 INGPAISDASDTNA
-85 DSANDAREEKE
+85 D
-96 SGRSAV
+96 
-102 AAAID
+102 ID
-107 EIADNRNDVDRNVD
+107 EITGEKSDVDK
-121 RVLSETDNFMISDE
+121 VLSETDHFMVSDE

-145 ANAKAKAESEK
+145 ANAKAAAEAEK
-156 PIRPAHNEKAPEP
+156 PTPVKPSEPPEP
-169 VHEIKKEIVSDEE
+169 VHEIKKDIVSDEE
-182 KRRMLLEKER
+182 KRRMMLEKER
-192 ENTDPD
+192 ENTNPD

-229 GMYAGNTQG
+229 NMYAGNTQG

-246 IAPQSTSLAQKIS
+246 IAPQKTALAEKIS
-259 DTADVTAKIG
+259 ETADMKI
-269 ADNAENGDVST
+269 ANESASDDEENDEET
-280 DDAPV
+280 V

-301 NQNLAKQRKDNI
+301 NKNLAQQRKENVR
-313 KAHRTI
+313 AHRTI

-325 GDRTT
+325 GGKQT
-330 LPHPLNIDYQKQ
+330 LQHPLNIDYQKQ
-342 IIEATGTIP
+342 IIEATGAIP
-351 TENPAVEE
+351 TENPVVEE

-377 LEDEVPQPEEQ
+377 LEDDTPEQEEEPAQ
-388 DDDEEEFEDYDST
+388 EEEFEDYDST

-413 GLKIRLGI
+413 GLRIRLGL
-421 LTVITLISVIIS
+421 LTVITAISVIIS
-433 ALNDFGLFAKL
+433 ALNDFNLFAKL
-444 GLGSAFNFINGT
+444 GLGASFNFINGT

-469 LGVLGFVICSTAISN
+469 LGVLGFAICSTAISN
-484 GAIKLITGKADCD
+484 GAIKLFTGKADCD
-497 SVCALTSVLS
+497 SVCALTSVLA
-507 LIAGVISLVDVQ
+507 LIGGVIALVDVQ
-519 TFKLGHSYIYLS
+519 TFKLGHSFIYLS

-582 VSDRIP
+582 VGDRLP
-588 VIATMRKTEFL
+588 VIAAMRKTEFL

-614 MSVKLIIASLIAG
+614 MSVKLIVASVAAGLVAG
-627 VVAGILAYI
+627 VLAFL

-642 FATTGAE
+642 FSTSGAE
-649 NPLYWAISASIATI
+649 NPLYWAISAAVATI
-663 SVVTP
+663 SVVAP
-668 FSLLFVVNRPL
+668 FSLLLVVNRPL
-679 SRATRKLS
+679 ARASKKLS
-687 ECSAALL
+687 ECNAALL
-694 GYDSAVEFSDVNT
+694 GYDAAVEFSDVNT
-707 IMVDAKALFP
+707 VMVDAKALFP
-717 AGSVQVKT
+717 AGSVQVKK
-725 LKRWQKKNAIIK
+725 LKRWQKKNSVVK

-803 METHNIDLP
+803 METHSIDLP
-812 SKKNERKYCP
+812 NKKNERKYCP

-834 EVVAMFVVG
+834 EIVAMFVVG
-843 MTANPEIQTTLKELQ
+843 MTANPEIRATLSELQ
-858 SKGYTVLVHTTDS
+858 SRGITVLVHTTDS

-902 STKYTSRGSG
+902 STKYTSRGNG
-912 GLSCSGTFSSFARG
+912 GLSCCGTFTSFARG
-926 IMAAKSLV
+926 VMAAKSLV

-940 KALMLGSSALGLL
+940 KAVMLGTSALGLL
-953 LVLVMILL
+953 LVLIMVLL
-961 RQMTLLT
+961 RQMSLLT

-973 AYNTVAVLVMMAVQN
+973 LYNTVAALVMMAVQN
-988 MRKY
+988 VRKY

>member
-15 AKKNKNQASDRSY
+15 AKKSGSSSADNITSDKDNGDIPPRH
-28 SSYDSDNSVK
+28 SD
-38 HHDISATAILEGLD
+38 ITATAIIEGLD
-52 GSDDGIYLREKEGST
+52 GTDDGVYIREEDGNT
-67 EQVDAEY
+67 EKVDAEY
-74 LSDIENDAENA
+74 INKPEFTGTSDADA
-85 DSANDAREEKE
+85 D
-96 SGRSAV
+96 
-102 AAAID
+102 ID
-107 EIADNRNDVDRNVD
+107 EITGEKSDVDK
-121 RVLSETDNFMISDE
+121 VLSETDNFMASDE
-135 SSEIDIDEHT
+135 SSEIDIDERT
-145 ANAKAKAESEK
+145 ANAKAAAEAEK
-156 PIRPAHNEKAPEP
+156 PTPVKPSEPPEP
-169 VHEIKKEIVSDEE
+169 VHEIKKDIVSDEE
-182 KRRMLLEKER
+182 KRRMMLEKER
-192 ENTDPD
+192 ENTNPD

-229 GMYAGNTQG
+229 NMYAGNTQG

-246 IAPQSTSLAQKIS
+246 IAPQKTALAEKIS
-259 DTADVTAKIG
+259 ETADMKI
-269 ADNAENGDVST
+269 ADESAPGDEENDEENGEE
-280 DDAPV
+280 AV
-285 KEYRGK
+285 KEYHGK
-291 KTTDNLIEKL
+291 KTTDSLIEKL
-301 NQNLAKQRKDNI
+301 NKNLAQQRKENVR
-313 KAHRTI
+313 AHRTI

-325 GDRTT
+325 GGKQT
-330 LPHPLNIDYQKQ
+330 LQHPLNIDYQKQ
-342 IIEATGTIP
+342 IIEATGAIP
-351 TENPAVEE
+351 TENPVVEE

-377 LEDEVPQPEEQ
+377 LEDDTPEQEEEPAQ
-388 DDDEEEFEDYDST
+388 EEEFEDYDST

-413 GLKIRLGI
+413 GLRIRLGL
-421 LTVITLISVIIS
+421 LTVITAISVIIS
-433 ALNDFGLFAKL
+433 ALNDFNLFAKL
-444 GLGSAFNFINGT
+444 GLGASFNFINGT

-469 LGVLGFVICSTAISN
+469 LGVLGFAICSTAISN
-484 GAIKLITGKADCD
+484 GAIKLFTGKADCD
-497 SVCALTSVLS
+497 SVCALTSALA
-507 LIAGVISLVDVQ
+507 LIGGVIALVDVQ
-519 TFKLGHSYIYLS
+519 TFKLGHSFIYLS

-582 VSDRIP
+582 VGDRLP
-588 VIATMRKTEFL
+588 VIAAMRKTEFL

-614 MSVKLIIASLIAG
+614 MSVKLIVASVAAGLVAG
-627 VVAGILAYI
+627 VLAFL

-642 FATTGAE
+642 FSTSGAE
-649 NPLYWAISASIATI
+649 NPLYWAISAAVATI
-663 SVVTP
+663 SVVAP
-668 FSLLFVVNRPL
+668 FSLLLVVNRPL
-679 SRATRKLS
+679 ARASKKLS
-687 ECSAALL
+687 ECNAALL
-694 GYDSAVEFSDVNT
+694 GYDAAVEFSDVNT
-707 IMVDAKALFP
+707 VMVDAKALFP
-717 AGSVQVKT
+717 AGSVQVKK
-725 LKRWQKKNAIIK
+725 LKRWQKKNSVVK

-803 METHNIDLP
+803 METHSIDLP
-812 SKKNERKYCP
+812 NKKNERKYCP

-834 EVVAMFVVG
+834 EIVAMFVVG
-843 MTANPEIQTTLKELQ
+843 MTANPEIRATLSELQ
-858 SKGYTVLVHTTDS
+858 SRGITVLVHTTDS

-902 STKYTSRGSG
+902 STKYTSRGNG
-912 GLSCSGTFSSFARG
+912 GLSCCGTFTSFARG
-926 IMAAKSLV
+926 VMAAKSLV

-940 KALMLGSSALGLL
+940 KAVMLGTSALGLL
-953 LVLVMILL
+953 LVLIMVLL
-961 RQMTLLT
+961 RQMSLLT

-973 AYNTVAVLVMMAVQN
+973 LYNTVAALVMMAVQN
-988 MRKY
+988 VRKY

>member
-15 AKKNKNQASDRSY
+15 AKKSGSSSADNITADKDNGNIPPRHSD
-28 SSYDSDNSVK
+28 
-38 HHDISATAILEGLD
+38 ITATAIIEGLD
-52 GSDDGIYLREKEGST
+52 GTDDGVYIREEDGNT
-67 EQVDAEY
+67 EKVDAEY
-74 LSDIENDAENA
+74 INEPAITDASDTNA
-85 DSANDAREEKE
+85 D
-96 SGRSAV
+96 
-102 AAAID
+102 ID
-107 EIADNRNDVDRNVD
+107 EITGEKSDVDK
-121 RVLSETDNFMISDE
+121 VLSETDNFMVSDE
-135 SSEIDIDEHT
+135 SSEIDIDERT
-145 ANAKAKAESEK
+145 ANAKAAAEAEK
-156 PIRPAHNEKAPEP
+156 PVPVKPSEPPEP
-169 VHEIKKEIVSDEE
+169 VHEIKKDIVSDEE
-182 KRRMLLEKER
+182 KRRMMLEKER

-229 GMYAGNTQG
+229 NMYAGNTQG

-246 IAPQSTSLAQKIS
+246 IAPQKTALAEKIS
-259 DTADVTAKIG
+259 ETADMKI
-269 ADNAENGDVST
+269 ANENAS
-280 DDAPV
+280 DDEESDEETV

-301 NQNLAKQRKDNI
+301 NKNLAQQRKENVR
-313 KAHRTI
+313 AHRTI

-325 GDRTT
+325 GGKQT

-342 IIEATGTIP
+342 IIEATGAIP
-351 TENPAVEE
+351 TENPVVEE

-377 LEDEVPQPEEQ
+377 LEDDTPEQEEEPAQ
-388 DDDEEEFEDYDST
+388 EEEFEDYDST

-413 GLKIRLGI
+413 GLKIRLGL
-421 LTVITLISVIIS
+421 LTVITAISVIIS
-433 ALNDFGLFAKL
+433 ALNDFNLFAKL
-444 GLGSAFNFINGT
+444 GLGASFNFINGT

-469 LGVLGFVICSTAISN
+469 LGVLGFAICSTAISN
-484 GAIKLITGKADCD
+484 GAIKLFTGKADCD
-497 SVCALTSVLS
+497 SVCALTSALA
-507 LIAGVISLVDVQ
+507 LIGGVIALVDVQ
-519 TFKLGHSYIYLS
+519 TFKLGHSFIYLS

-582 VSDRIP
+582 VGDRLP
-588 VIATMRKTEFL
+588 VIAAMRKTEFL

-614 MSVKLIIASLIAG
+614 MSVKLIVASVAAGLVAG
-627 VVAGILAYI
+627 VLAFL

-642 FATTGAE
+642 FSTSGAE
-649 NPLYWAISASIATI
+649 NPLYWAISAAVATI
-663 SVVTP
+663 SVVAP
-668 FSLLFVVNRPL
+668 FSLLLVVNRPL
-679 SRATRKLS
+679 ARASKKLS
-687 ECSAALL
+687 ECNAALL
-694 GYDSAVEFSDVNT
+694 GYDAAVEFSDVNT
-707 IMVDAKALFP
+707 VMVDAKALFP
-717 AGSVQVKT
+717 AGSVQVKK
-725 LKRWQKKNAIIK
+725 LKRWQKKNSVVK

-803 METHNIDLP
+803 METHSIDLP
-812 SKKNERKYCP
+812 NKKNERKYCP

-834 EVVAMFVVG
+834 EIVAMFVVG
-843 MTANPEIQTTLKELQ
+843 MTANPEIRATLSELQ
-858 SKGYTVLVHTTDS
+858 SRGITVLVHTTDS

-902 STKYTSRGSG
+902 STKYTSRGNG
-912 GLSCSGTFSSFARG
+912 GLSCCGTFTSFARG
-926 IMAAKSLV
+926 IMAAKSLI

-940 KALMLGSSALGLL
+940 KAVMLGTSALGLL
-953 LVLVMILL
+953 LVLIMVLL
-961 RQMTLLT
+961 RQMSLLT

-973 AYNTVAVLVMMAVQN
+973 LYNTVAALVMMAVQN
-988 MRKY
+988 VRKY

>member
-15 AKKNKNQASDRSY
+15 AKKSGSSSADNITADKDNGDIPPRHSD
-28 SSYDSDNSVK
+28 
-38 HHDISATAILEGLD
+38 ITATAIIEGLD
-52 GSDDGIYLREKEGST
+52 GTDDGVYIREEDGNT
-67 EQVDAEY
+67 EKVDAEY
-74 LSDIENDAENA
+74 INGSAITDASDTNA
-85 DSANDAREEKE
+85 D
-96 SGRSAV
+96 
-102 AAAID
+102 ID
-107 EIADNRNDVDRNVD
+107 EITGEKSDVDK
-121 RVLSETDNFMISDE
+121 VLSETDHFMVSDE

-145 ANAKAKAESEK
+145 ANAKAAAEAEK
-156 PIRPAHNEKAPEP
+156 PTPVKPSEPPEP
-169 VHEIKKEIVSDEE
+169 VHEIKKDIVSDEE
-182 KRRMLLEKER
+182 KRRMMLEKER
-192 ENTDPD
+192 ENTNPD

-229 GMYAGNTQG
+229 NMYAGNTQG

-246 IAPQSTSLAQKIS
+246 IAPQKTALAEKIS
-259 DTADVTAKIG
+259 ETADMKI
-269 ADNAENGDVST
+269 ANESASDDEENDEET
-280 DDAPV
+280 V

-301 NQNLAKQRKDNI
+301 NKNLAQQRKENVR
-313 KAHRTI
+313 AHRTI

-325 GDRTT
+325 GGKQT
-330 LPHPLNIDYQKQ
+330 LQHPLNIDYQKQ
-342 IIEATGTIP
+342 IIEATGAIP
-351 TENPAVEE
+351 TENPVVEE

-377 LEDEVPQPEEQ
+377 LEDDTPEQEEEPAQ
-388 DDDEEEFEDYDST
+388 EEEFEDYDST

-413 GLKIRLGI
+413 GLRIRLGL
-421 LTVITLISVIIS
+421 LTVITAISVIIS
-433 ALNDFGLFAKL
+433 ALNDFNLFAKL
-444 GLGSAFNFINGT
+444 GLGASFNFINGT

-469 LGVLGFVICSTAISN
+469 LGVLGFAICSTAISN
-484 GAIKLITGKADCD
+484 GAIKLFTGKADCD
-497 SVCALTSVLS
+497 SVCALTSAFA
-507 LIAGVISLVDVQ
+507 LIGGVIALVDVQ
-519 TFKLGHSYIYLS
+519 TFKLGHSFIYLS

-582 VSDRIP
+582 VGDRLP
-588 VIATMRKTEFL
+588 VIAAMRKTEFL

-614 MSVKLIIASLIAG
+614 MSVKLIVASVATGLVAG
-627 VVAGILAYI
+627 VLAFL

-642 FATTGAE
+642 FSTSGAE
-649 NPLYWAISASIATI
+649 NPLYWAISAAVATI
-663 SVVTP
+663 SVVVP
-668 FSLLFVVNRPL
+668 FSLLLVVNRPL
-679 SRATRKLS
+679 ARASKKLS
-687 ECSAALL
+687 ECNAALL
-694 GYDSAVEFSDVNT
+694 GYDAAVEFSDVNT
-707 IMVDAKALFP
+707 VMVDAKALFP
-717 AGSVQVKT
+717 AGSVQVKK
-725 LKRWQKKNAIIK
+725 LKRWQKKNSVVK

-803 METHNIDLP
+803 METHSIDLP
-812 SKKNERKYCP
+812 NKKNERKYCP

-834 EVVAMFVVG
+834 EIVAMFVVG
-843 MTANPEIQTTLKELQ
+843 MTANPEIRATLSELQ
-858 SKGYTVLVHTTDS
+858 SRGITALVHTTDS

-902 STKYTSRGSG
+902 STKYTSRGNG
-912 GLSCSGTFSSFARG
+912 GLSCCGTFTSFARG
-926 IMAAKSLV
+926 VMAAKSLV

-940 KALMLGSSALGLL
+940 KAVMLGTSALGLL
-953 LVLVMILL
+953 LVLIMVLL
-961 RQMTLLT
+961 RQMSLLT

-973 AYNTVAVLVMMAVQN
+973 LYNTVAALVMMAVQN
-988 MRKY
+988 VRKY

>member
-15 AKKNKNQASDRSY
+15 AKKSGSSSADNITADKDNGDIPPRHSD
-28 SSYDSDNSVK
+28 
-38 HHDISATAILEGLD
+38 ITATAIIEGLD
-52 GSDDGIYLREKEGST
+52 GTDDGVYIREEDGNT
-67 EQVDAEY
+67 EKVDAEY
-74 LSDIENDAENA
+74 INGSAITDASDTNA
-85 DSANDAREEKE
+85 D
-96 SGRSAV
+96 
-102 AAAID
+102 ID
-107 EIADNRNDVDRNVD
+107 EITGEKSDVDK
-121 RVLSETDNFMISDE
+121 VLSETDHFMVSDE

-145 ANAKAKAESEK
+145 ANAKAAAEAEK
-156 PIRPAHNEKAPEP
+156 PTPVKPSEPPEP
-169 VHEIKKEIVSDEE
+169 VHEIKKDIVSDEE
-182 KRRMLLEKER
+182 KRRMMLEKER
-192 ENTDPD
+192 ENTNPD

-229 GMYAGNTQG
+229 NMYAGNTQG

-246 IAPQSTSLAQKIS
+246 IAPQKTALAEKIS
-259 DTADVTAKIG
+259 ETADMKI
-269 ADNAENGDVST
+269 ANESASDDEENDEET
-280 DDAPV
+280 V

-301 NQNLAKQRKDNI
+301 NKNLAQQRKENVR
-313 KAHRTI
+313 AHRTI

-325 GDRTT
+325 GGKQT
-330 LPHPLNIDYQKQ
+330 LQHPLNIDYQKQ
-342 IIEATGTIP
+342 IIEATGAIP
-351 TENPAVEE
+351 TENPVVEE

-377 LEDEVPQPEEQ
+377 LEDDTPEQEEEPAQ
-388 DDDEEEFEDYDST
+388 EEEFEDYDST

-413 GLKIRLGI
+413 GLRIRLGL
-421 LTVITLISVIIS
+421 LTVITAISVIIS
-433 ALNDFGLFAKL
+433 ALNDFNLFAKL
-444 GLGSAFNFINGT
+444 GLGASFNFINGT

-469 LGVLGFVICSTAISN
+469 LGVLGFAICSTAISN
-484 GAIKLITGKADCD
+484 GAIKLFTGKADCD
-497 SVCALTSVLS
+497 SVCALTSAFA
-507 LIAGVISLVDVQ
+507 LIGGVIALVDVQ
-519 TFKLGHSYIYLS
+519 TFKLGHSFIYLS

-582 VSDRIP
+582 VGDRLP
-588 VIATMRKTEFL
+588 VIAAMRKTEFL

-614 MSVKLIIASLIAG
+614 MSVKLIVASVAAGLVAG
-627 VVAGILAYI
+627 VLAFL

-642 FATTGAE
+642 FSTSGAE
-649 NPLYWAISASIATI
+649 NPLYWAISAAVATI
-663 SVVTP
+663 SVVAP
-668 FSLLFVVNRPL
+668 FSLLLVVNRPL
-679 SRATRKLS
+679 ARASKKLS
-687 ECSAALL
+687 ECNAALL
-694 GYDSAVEFSDVNT
+694 GYDAAVEFSDVNT
-707 IMVDAKALFP
+707 VMVDAKALFP
-717 AGSVQVKT
+717 AGSVQVKK
-725 LKRWQKKNAIIK
+725 LKRWQKKNSVVK

-803 METHNIDLP
+803 METHSIDLP
-812 SKKNERKYCP
+812 NKKNERKYCP

-834 EVVAMFVVG
+834 EIVAMFVVG
-843 MTANPEIQTTLKELQ
+843 MTANPEIRATLSELQ
-858 SKGYTVLVHTTDS
+858 SRGITVLVHTTDS

-902 STKYTSRGSG
+902 STKYTSRGNG
-912 GLSCSGTFSSFARG
+912 GLSCCGTFTSFARG
-926 IMAAKSLV
+926 VMAAKSLV

-940 KALMLGSSALGLL
+940 KAVMLGTSALGLL
-953 LVLVMILL
+953 LVLIMVLL
-961 RQMTLLT
+961 RQMSLLT

-973 AYNTVAVLVMMAVQN
+973 LYNTVAALVMMAVQN
-988 MRKY
+988 VRKY

>member
-15 AKKNKNQASDRSY
+15 AKKSG
-28 SSYDSDNSVK
+28 SSSADNITADKDNS
-38 HHDISATAILEGLD
+38 DIPPRHSDITATAIIEGLD
-52 GSDDGIYLREKEGST
+52 GTDDGVYIREEDGNT
-67 EQVDAEY
+67 EKVDAEY
-74 LSDIENDAENA
+74 INGSAITDASDTNA
-85 DSANDAREEKE
+85 D
-96 SGRSAV
+96 
-102 AAAID
+102 ID
-107 EIADNRNDVDRNVD
+107 EITGEKSDVDK
-121 RVLSETDNFMISDE
+121 VLSETDHFMVSDE

-145 ANAKAKAESEK
+145 ANAKAAAEAEK
-156 PIRPAHNEKAPEP
+156 PTPVKPSEPPEP
-169 VHEIKKEIVSDEE
+169 VHEIKKDIVSDEE
-182 KRRMLLEKER
+182 KRRMMLEKER
-192 ENTDPD
+192 ENTNPD

-229 GMYAGNTQG
+229 NMYAGNTQG

-246 IAPQSTSLAQKIS
+246 IAPQKTALAEKIS
-259 DTADVTAKIG
+259 ETADMKI
-269 ADNAENGDVST
+269 ANESASDDEENDEET
-280 DDAPV
+280 V

-301 NQNLAKQRKDNI
+301 NKNLAQQRKENVR
-313 KAHRTI
+313 AHRTI

-325 GDRTT
+325 GGKQT
-330 LPHPLNIDYQKQ
+330 LQHPLNIDYQKQ
-342 IIEATGTIP
+342 IIEATGAIP
-351 TENPAVEE
+351 TENPVVEE

-377 LEDEVPQPEEQ
+377 LEDDTPEQEEEPAQ
-388 DDDEEEFEDYDST
+388 EEEFEDYDST

-413 GLKIRLGI
+413 GLRIRLGL
-421 LTVITLISVIIS
+421 LTVITAISVIIS
-433 ALNDFGLFAKL
+433 ALNDFNLFAKL
-444 GLGSAFNFINGT
+444 GLGASFNFINGT

-469 LGVLGFVICSTAISN
+469 LGVLGFAICSTAISN
-484 GAIKLITGKADCD
+484 GAIKLFTGKADCD
-497 SVCALTSVLS
+497 SVCALTSAFA
-507 LIAGVISLVDVQ
+507 LIGGVIALVDVQ
-519 TFKLGHSYIYLS
+519 TFKLGHSFIYLS

-582 VSDRIP
+582 VGDRLP
-588 VIATMRKTEFL
+588 VIAAMRKTEFL

-614 MSVKLIIASLIAG
+614 MSVKLIVASVAAGLVAG
-627 VVAGILAYI
+627 VLAFL

-642 FATTGAE
+642 FSTSGAE
-649 NPLYWAISASIATI
+649 NPLYWAISAAVATI
-663 SVVTP
+663 SVVAP
-668 FSLLFVVNRPL
+668 FSLLLVVNRPL
-679 SRATRKLS
+679 ARASKKLS
-687 ECSAALL
+687 ECNAALL
-694 GYDSAVEFSDVNT
+694 GYDAAVEFSDVNT
-707 IMVDAKALFP
+707 VMVDAKALFP
-717 AGSVQVKT
+717 AGSVQVKK
-725 LKRWQKKNAIIK
+725 LKRWQKKNSVVK

-803 METHNIDLP
+803 METHSIDLP
-812 SKKNERKYCP
+812 NKKNERKYCP

-834 EVVAMFVVG
+834 EIVAMFVVG
-843 MTANPEIQTTLKELQ
+843 MTANPEIRATLSELQ
-858 SKGYTVLVHTTDS
+858 SRGITVLVHTTDS

-902 STKYTSRGSG
+902 STKYTSRGNG
-912 GLSCSGTFSSFARG
+912 GLSCCGTFTSFARG
-926 IMAAKSLV
+926 VMAAKSLV

-940 KALMLGSSALGLL
+940 KAVMLGTSALGLL
-953 LVLVMILL
+953 LVLIMVLL
-961 RQMTLLT
+961 RQMSLLT

-973 AYNTVAVLVMMAVQN
+973 LYNTVAALVMMAVQN
-988 MRKY
+988 VRKY

>member
-15 AKKNKNQASDRSY
+15 AKKSGSSSADNITADKDNGDIPPRHSD
-28 SSYDSDNSVK
+28 
-38 HHDISATAILEGLD
+38 ITATAIIEGLD
-52 GSDDGIYLREKEGST
+52 GTDDGVYIREEDGNT
-67 EQVDAEY
+67 EKVDAEY
-74 LSDIENDAENA
+74 INGPAITDASDTNA
-85 DSANDAREEKE
+85 D
-96 SGRSAV
+96 
-102 AAAID
+102 ID
-107 EIADNRNDVDRNVD
+107 EITGEKSDVDK
-121 RVLSETDNFMISDE
+121 VLSETDHFMVSDE

-145 ANAKAKAESEK
+145 ANAKAAAEAEK
-156 PIRPAHNEKAPEP
+156 PTPVKPSEPPEP
-169 VHEIKKEIVSDEE
+169 VHEIKKDIVSDEE
-182 KRRMLLEKER
+182 KRRMMLEKER
-192 ENTDPD
+192 ENTNPD

-229 GMYAGNTQG
+229 NMYAGNTQG

-246 IAPQSTSLAQKIS
+246 IAPQKTALAEKIS
-259 DTADVTAKIG
+259 ETADMKI
-269 ADNAENGDVST
+269 ANESASDDEENDEET
-280 DDAPV
+280 V

-301 NQNLAKQRKDNI
+301 NKNLAQQRKENVR
-313 KAHRTI
+313 AHRTI

-325 GDRTT
+325 GGKQT
-330 LPHPLNIDYQKQ
+330 LQHPLNIDYQKQ
-342 IIEATGTIP
+342 IIEATGAIP
-351 TENPAVEE
+351 TENPVVEE

-377 LEDEVPQPEEQ
+377 LEDDTPEQEEEPAQ
-388 DDDEEEFEDYDST
+388 EEEFEDYDST

-413 GLKIRLGI
+413 GLRIRLGL
-421 LTVITLISVIIS
+421 LTVITAISVIIS
-433 ALNDFGLFAKL
+433 ALNDFNLFAKL
-444 GLGSAFNFINGT
+444 GLGASFNFINGT

-469 LGVLGFVICSTAISN
+469 LGVLGFAICSTAISN
-484 GAIKLITGKADCD
+484 GAIKLFTGKADCD
-497 SVCALTSVLS
+497 SVCALTSAFA
-507 LIAGVISLVDVQ
+507 LIGGVIALVDVQ
-519 TFKLGHSYIYLS
+519 TFKLGHSFIYLS

-582 VSDRIP
+582 VGDRLP
-588 VIATMRKTEFL
+588 VIAAMRKTEFL

-614 MSVKLIIASLIAG
+614 MSVKLIVASVAAGLVAG
-627 VVAGILAYI
+627 VLAFL

-642 FATTGAE
+642 FSTSGAE
-649 NPLYWAISASIATI
+649 NPLYWAISAAVATI
-663 SVVTP
+663 SVVVP
-668 FSLLFVVNRPL
+668 FSLLLVVNRPL
-679 SRATRKLS
+679 ARASKKLS
-687 ECSAALL
+687 ECNAALL
-694 GYDSAVEFSDVNT
+694 GYDAAVEFSDVNT
-707 IMVDAKALFP
+707 VMVDAKALFP
-717 AGSVQVKT
+717 AGSVQVKK
-725 LKRWQKKNAIIK
+725 LKRWQKKNSVVK

-803 METHNIDLP
+803 METHSIDLP
-812 SKKNERKYCP
+812 NKKNERKYCP

-834 EVVAMFVVG
+834 EIVAMFVVG
-843 MTANPEIQTTLKELQ
+843 MTANPEIRATLSELQ
-858 SKGYTVLVHTTDS
+858 SRGITVLVHTTDS

-902 STKYTSRGSG
+902 STKYTSRGNG
-912 GLSCSGTFSSFARG
+912 GLSCCGTFTSFARG
-926 IMAAKSLV
+926 VMAAKSLV

-940 KALMLGSSALGLL
+940 KAVMLGTSALGLL
-953 LVLVMILL
+953 LVLIMVLL
-961 RQMTLLT
+961 RQMSLLT

-973 AYNTVAVLVMMAVQN
+973 LYNIVAALVMMAVQN
-988 MRKY
+988 VRKY

>member
-15 AKKNKNQASDRSY
+15 AKKSGSSSADNITADKDNGDIPPRHSD
-28 SSYDSDNSVK
+28 
-38 HHDISATAILEGLD
+38 ITATAIIEGLD
-52 GSDDGIYLREKEGST
+52 GTDDGVYIREEDGNT
-67 EQVDAEY
+67 EKVDAEY
-74 LSDIENDAENA
+74 INGSAITDASDTNA
-85 DSANDAREEKE
+85 D
-96 SGRSAV
+96 
-102 AAAID
+102 ID
-107 EIADNRNDVDRNVD
+107 EITGEKSDVDK
-121 RVLSETDNFMISDE
+121 VLSETDHFMVSDE

-145 ANAKAKAESEK
+145 ANAKAAAEAEK
-156 PIRPAHNEKAPEP
+156 PTPVKPSEPPEP
-169 VHEIKKEIVSDEE
+169 VHEIKKDIVSDEE
-182 KRRMLLEKER
+182 KRRMMLEKER
-192 ENTDPD
+192 ENTNPD

-229 GMYAGNTQG
+229 NMYAGNTQG

-246 IAPQSTSLAQKIS
+246 IAPQKTALAEKIS
-259 DTADVTAKIG
+259 ETADMKI
-269 ADNAENGDVST
+269 ANESASDDEENDEET
-280 DDAPV
+280 V

-301 NQNLAKQRKDNI
+301 NKNLAQQRKENVR
-313 KAHRTI
+313 AHRTI

-325 GDRTT
+325 GGKQT
-330 LPHPLNIDYQKQ
+330 LQHPLNIDYQKQ
-342 IIEATGTIP
+342 IIEATGAIP
-351 TENPAVEE
+351 TENPVVEE

-377 LEDEVPQPEEQ
+377 LEDDTPEQEEEPAQ
-388 DDDEEEFEDYDST
+388 EEEFEDYDST

-413 GLKIRLGI
+413 GLRIRLGL
-421 LTVITLISVIIS
+421 LTVITAISVIIS
-433 ALNDFGLFAKL
+433 ALNDFNLFAKL
-444 GLGSAFNFINGT
+444 GLGASFNFINGT

-469 LGVLGFVICSTAISN
+469 LGVLGFAICSTAISN
-484 GAIKLITGKADCD
+484 GAIKLFTGKADCD
-497 SVCALTSVLS
+497 SVCALTSVLA
-507 LIAGVISLVDVQ
+507 LIGGVIALVDVQ
-519 TFKLGHSYIYLS
+519 TFKLGHSFIYLS

-582 VSDRIP
+582 VGDRLP
-588 VIATMRKTEFL
+588 VIAAMRKTEFL

-614 MSVKLIIASLIAG
+614 MSVKLIVASVAAGLVAG
-627 VVAGILAYI
+627 VLAFL

-642 FATTGAE
+642 FSTSGAE
-649 NPLYWAISASIATI
+649 NPLYWAISAAVATI
-663 SVVTP
+663 SVVAP
-668 FSLLFVVNRPL
+668 FSLLLVVNRPL
-679 SRATRKLS
+679 ARASKKLS
-687 ECSAALL
+687 ECNAALL
-694 GYDSAVEFSDVNT
+694 GYDAAVEFSDVNT
-707 IMVDAKALFP
+707 VMVDAKALFP
-717 AGSVQVKT
+717 AGSVQVKK
-725 LKRWQKKNAIIK
+725 LKRWQKKNSVVK

-803 METHNIDLP
+803 METHSIDLP
-812 SKKNERKYCP
+812 NKKNERKYCP

-834 EVVAMFVVG
+834 EIVAMFVVG
-843 MTANPEIQTTLKELQ
+843 MTANPEIRATLSELQ
-858 SKGYTVLVHTTDS
+858 SRGITVLVHTTDS

-902 STKYTSRGSG
+902 STKYTSRGNG
-912 GLSCSGTFSSFARG
+912 GLSCCGTFTSFARG
-926 IMAAKSLV
+926 VMAAKSLV

-940 KALMLGSSALGLL
+940 KAVMLGTSALGLL
-953 LVLVMILL
+953 LVLIMVLL
-961 RQMTLLT
+961 RQMSLLT

-973 AYNTVAVLVMMAVQN
+973 LYNTVAALVMMAVQN
-988 MRKY
+988 VRKY

>member
-15 AKKNKNQASDRSY
+15 AKKSGSSSADNITADKDNGNIPPRHSD
-28 SSYDSDNSVK
+28 
-38 HHDISATAILEGLD
+38 ITATAIIEGLD
-52 GSDDGIYLREKEGST
+52 GTDDGVYIREEDGNT
-67 EQVDAEY
+67 EKVDAEY
-74 LSDIENDAENA
+74 INEPAITDASDTNA
-85 DSANDAREEKE
+85 D
-96 SGRSAV
+96 
-102 AAAID
+102 ID
-107 EIADNRNDVDRNVD
+107 EITGEKSDVDK
-121 RVLSETDNFMISDE
+121 VLSETDNFMVSDE
-135 SSEIDIDEHT
+135 SSEIDIDERT
-145 ANAKAKAESEK
+145 ANAKAAAEAEK
-156 PIRPAHNEKAPEP
+156 PVPVKPSEPPEP
-169 VHEIKKEIVSDEE
+169 VHEIKKDIVSDEE
-182 KRRMLLEKER
+182 KRRMMLEKER

-229 GMYAGNTQG
+229 NMYAGNTQG

-246 IAPQSTSLAQKIS
+246 IAPQKTALAEKIS
-259 DTADVTAKIG
+259 ETADMKI
-269 ADNAENGDVST
+269 ANENAS
-280 DDAPV
+280 DDEESDEETV

-301 NQNLAKQRKDNI
+301 NKNLAQQRKENV

-325 GDRTT
+325 GDKQT

-342 IIEATGTIP
+342 IIEATGAIP
-351 TENPAVEE
+351 TENPVVEE

-377 LEDEVPQPEEQ
+377 LEDDTPEQEEEPAQ
-388 DDDEEEFEDYDST
+388 EEEFEDYDST

-413 GLKIRLGI
+413 GLKIRLGL
-421 LTVITLISVIIS
+421 LTVITAISVIIS
-433 ALNDFGLFAKL
+433 ALNDFNLFAKL
-444 GLGSAFNFINGT
+444 GLGASFNFINGT

-469 LGVLGFVICSTAISN
+469 LGVLGFAICSTAISN
-484 GAIKLITGKADCD
+484 GAIKLFTGKADCD
-497 SVCALTSVLS
+497 SVCALTSALA
-507 LIAGVISLVDVQ
+507 LIGGVIALVDVQ
-519 TFKLGHSYIYLS
+519 TFKLGHSFIYLS

-582 VSDRIP
+582 VGDRLP
-588 VIATMRKTEFL
+588 VIAAMRKTEFL

-614 MSVKLIIASLIAG
+614 MSVKLIVASVAAGLVAG
-627 VVAGILAYI
+627 VLAFL

-642 FATTGAE
+642 FSTSGAE
-649 NPLYWAISASIATI
+649 NPLYWAISAAVATI
-663 SVVTP
+663 SVVAP
-668 FSLLFVVNRPL
+668 FSLLLVVNRPL
-679 SRATRKLS
+679 ARASKKLS
-687 ECSAALL
+687 ECNAALL
-694 GYDSAVEFSDVNT
+694 GYDAAVEFSDVNT
-707 IMVDAKALFP
+707 VMVDAKALFP
-717 AGSVQVKT
+717 AGSVQVKK
-725 LKRWQKKNAIIK
+725 LKRWQKKNSVVK

-803 METHNIDLP
+803 METHSIDLP
-812 SKKNERKYCP
+812 NKKNERKYCP

-834 EVVAMFVVG
+834 EIVAMFVVG
-843 MTANPEIQTTLKELQ
+843 MTANPEIRATLSELQ
-858 SKGYTVLVHTTDS
+858 SKGITVLVHTTDS

-902 STKYTSRGSG
+902 STKYTSRGNG
-912 GLSCSGTFSSFARG
+912 GLSCCGTFTSFARG
-926 IMAAKSLV
+926 IMAAKSLI

-940 KALMLGSSALGLL
+940 KAVMLGTSALGLL
-953 LVLVMILL
+953 LVLIMVLL
-961 RQMTLLT
+961 RQMSLLT

-973 AYNTVAVLVMMAVQN
+973 LYNTVAALVMMAVQN
-988 MRKY
+988 VRKY

>member
-15 AKKNKNQASDRSY
+15 AKKSG
-28 SSYDSDNSVK
+28 DSDNTVRSYGDDTPPR
-38 HHDISATAILEGLD
+38 HHDISATAIIEGLD
-52 GSDDGIYLREKEGST
+52 GSEDGVYLREKDGDT
-67 EQVDAEY
+67 ENVDAEY
-74 LSDIENDAENA
+74 INEAQDGSEEVSKATSYESRKDNGNTDNSDIDKITGEQ
-85 DSANDAREEKE
+85 S
-96 SGRSAV
+96 
-102 AAAID
+102 
-107 EIADNRNDVDRNVD
+107 DVDK
-121 RVLSETDNFMISDE
+121 VLGETDNFMIADA
-135 SSEIDIDEHT
+135 SSEIDIDEH
-145 ANAKAKAESEK
+145 KAKALAENEK
-156 PIRPAHNEKAPEP
+156 AVQAKPAEAEKAPEP
-169 VHEIKKEIVSDEE
+169 VHEIRKEIVSDEE
-182 KRRMLLEKER
+182 KRRMMLEKER
-192 ENTDPD
+192 ENSDPD

-246 IAPQSTSLAQKIS
+246 IAPQKTSLAEKIS
-259 DTADVTAKIG
+259 DTADVSEKA
-269 ADNAENGDVST
+269 VSDT
-280 DDAPV
+280 KSDDAPV
-285 KEYRGK
+285 KEYHGK
-291 KTTDNLIEKL
+291 KSTDNLIEKL
-301 NQNLAKQRKDNI
+301 NRNLAQQRKENV
-313 KAHRTI
+313 KAYRTI

-377 LEDEVPQPEEQ
+377 LEDEVPEAEEQ
-388 DDDEEEFEDYDST
+388 AEPEEEFEDYDST

-413 GLKIRLGI
+413 GLKVRLGM
-421 LTVITLISVIIS
+421 LTVITMISVII
-433 ALNDFGLFAKL
+433 AVMNDFSLFAKL

-456 TGDVNSLIYIYLV
+456 SGDVNSLIYIYLV
-469 LGVLGFVICSTAISN
+469 LGVLGIAICSTAISN
-484 GAIKLITGKADCD
+484 GAVKLVTGKADCD
-497 SVCALTSVLS
+497 SVCSFTSVLS
-507 LIAGVISLVDVQ
+507 LIGGVISLVDVQ
-519 TFKLGHSYIYLS
+519 TFKLGHSFIYLS

-555 KFVSG
+555 KFISG

-566 AEVIDG
+566 AQVIDG
-572 EERVSALTRA
+572 EERASALTRA
-582 VSDRIP
+582 AGEKIP
-588 VIATMRKTEFL
+588 VIAAMRKTEFL

-614 MSVKLIIASLIAG
+614 MSIKLIIASLVAG
-627 VVAGILAYI
+627 LVAGILAFI

-642 FATTGAE
+642 FATSGAE
-649 NPLYWAISASIATI
+649 NPLYWAISAAIATI
-663 SVVTP
+663 LAVTP

-679 SRATRKLS
+679 SRASKKLS
-687 ECSAALL
+687 ECNAALL
-694 GYDSAVEFSDVNT
+694 GYDAAIEFSDVNT
-707 IMVDAKALFP
+707 VMTDAKTLFP
-717 AGSVQVKT
+717 AGSVQIKK
-725 LKRWQKKNAIIK
+725 LKRWQKKNSIIK

-759 YPFYDMTLGNKD
+759 YPFYDMTLGNKE

-803 METHNIDLP
+803 MEMHNIDLP
-812 SKKNERKYCP
+812 NKKNERKYCP

-834 EVVAMFVVG
+834 DIVAMFVVG
-843 MTANPEIQTTLKELQ
+843 MTANPEIQSTLKALQ
-858 SKGYTVLVHTTDS
+858 SRGITVLVHTTDS
-871 LVTVENLADLFEL
+871 LVTAESLADIFEL
-884 DASLIKVLP
+884 DPSLVKVLP

-902 STKYTSRGSG
+902 STKYTSRGNG
-912 GLSCSGTFSSFARG
+912 GLSCSGTFTSFARA
-926 IMAAKSLV
+926 IMAAKNLV
-934 RDFSVS
+934 RDFSLS
-940 KALMLGSSALGLL
+940 KAIMLGSSALGLL
-953 LVLVMILL
+953 LVLVMVLL
-961 RQMTLLT
+961 REMTLLT

-973 AYNTVAVLVMMAVQN
+973 LYNTVAVLAMMAVQN
-988 MRKY
+988 VRKY

>member
-15 AKKNKNQASDRSY
+15 AKKSG
-28 SSYDSDNSVK
+28 SSSADNITADKDNS
-38 HHDISATAILEGLD
+38 DIPPRHSDITATAIIEGLD
-52 GSDDGIYLREKEGST
+52 GTDDGVYIREEDGNT
-67 EQVDAEY
+67 EKVDAEY
-74 LSDIENDAENA
+74 INGPAITDASDTNA
-85 DSANDAREEKE
+85 D
-96 SGRSAV
+96 
-102 AAAID
+102 ID
-107 EIADNRNDVDRNVD
+107 EITGEKSDVDK
-121 RVLSETDNFMISDE
+121 VLSETDHFMVSDE

-145 ANAKAKAESEK
+145 ANAKAAAEAEK
-156 PIRPAHNEKAPEP
+156 PTPVKPSEPPQP
-169 VHEIKKEIVSDEE
+169 VHEIKKDIVSDEE
-182 KRRMLLEKER
+182 KRRMMLEKER
-192 ENTDPD
+192 ENTNPD

-229 GMYAGNTQG
+229 NMYAGNTQG

-246 IAPQSTSLAQKIS
+246 IAPQKTALAEKIS
-259 DTADVTAKIG
+259 ETADMKI
-269 ADNAENGDVST
+269 ANESASDDEENDEET
-280 DDAPV
+280 V

-301 NQNLAKQRKDNI
+301 NKNLAQQRKENVR
-313 KAHRTI
+313 AHRTI

-325 GDRTT
+325 GGKQT
-330 LPHPLNIDYQKQ
+330 LQHPLNIDYQKQ
-342 IIEATGTIP
+342 IIEATGAIP
-351 TENPAVEE
+351 TENPVVEE

-377 LEDEVPQPEEQ
+377 LEDDTPEQEEEPAQ
-388 DDDEEEFEDYDST
+388 EEEFEDYDST

-413 GLKIRLGI
+413 GLRIRLGL
-421 LTVITLISVIIS
+421 LTVITAISVIIS
-433 ALNDFGLFAKL
+433 ALNDFNLFAKL
-444 GLGSAFNFINGT
+444 GLGASFNFINGT

-469 LGVLGFVICSTAISN
+469 LGVLGFAICSTAISN
-484 GAIKLITGKADCD
+484 GAIKLFTGKADCD
-497 SVCALTSVLS
+497 SVCALTSAFA
-507 LIAGVISLVDVQ
+507 LIGGVIALVDVQ
-519 TFKLGHSYIYLS
+519 TFKLGHSFIYLS

-582 VSDRIP
+582 VGDRLP
-588 VIATMRKTEFL
+588 VIAAMRKTEFL

-614 MSVKLIIASLIAG
+614 MSVKLIVASVAAGLVAG
-627 VVAGILAYI
+627 VLAFL

-642 FATTGAE
+642 FSTSGAE
-649 NPLYWAISASIATI
+649 NPLYWAISAAVATI
-663 SVVTP
+663 SVVAP
-668 FSLLFVVNRPL
+668 FSLLLVVNRPL
-679 SRATRKLS
+679 ARASKKLS
-687 ECSAALL
+687 ECNAALL
-694 GYDSAVEFSDVNT
+694 GYDAAVEFSDVNT
-707 IMVDAKALFP
+707 VMVDAKALFP
-717 AGSVQVKT
+717 AGSVQVKK
-725 LKRWQKKNAIIK
+725 LKRWQKKNSVVK

-803 METHNIDLP
+803 METHSIDLP
-812 SKKNERKYCP
+812 NKKNERKYCP

-834 EVVAMFVVG
+834 EIVAMFVVG
-843 MTANPEIQTTLKELQ
+843 MTANPEIRATLSELQ
-858 SKGYTVLVHTTDS
+858 SRGITVLVHTTDS

-902 STKYTSRGSG
+902 STKYTSRGNG
-912 GLSCSGTFSSFARG
+912 GLSCCGTFTSFARG
-926 IMAAKSLV
+926 VMAAKSLV

-940 KALMLGSSALGLL
+940 KAVMLGTSALGLL
-953 LVLVMILL
+953 LVLIMVLL
-961 RQMTLLT
+961 RQMSLLT

-973 AYNTVAVLVMMAVQN
+973 LYNTVAALVMMAVQN
-988 MRKY
+988 VRKY

>member
-15 AKKNKNQASDRSY
+15 AKKSGSSSADNITADKDNGDIPPRHSD
-28 SSYDSDNSVK
+28 
-38 HHDISATAILEGLD
+38 ITATAIIEGLD
-52 GSDDGIYLREKEGST
+52 GTDDGVYIREEDGNT
-67 EQVDAEY
+67 EKVDAEY
-74 LSDIENDAENA
+74 INGPAITDASDTNA
-85 DSANDAREEKE
+85 D
-96 SGRSAV
+96 
-102 AAAID
+102 ID
-107 EIADNRNDVDRNVD
+107 EITGEKSDVDK
-121 RVLSETDNFMISDE
+121 VLSETDHFIVSDE

-145 ANAKAKAESEK
+145 ANAKAAAEAEK
-156 PIRPAHNEKAPEP
+156 PTTVKPSEPPEP
-169 VHEIKKEIVSDEE
+169 VHEIKKDIVSDEE
-182 KRRMLLEKER
+182 KRRMMLEKER

-229 GMYAGNTQG
+229 NMYAGNTQG

-246 IAPQSTSLAQKIS
+246 IAPQKTALAEKIS
-259 DTADVTAKIG
+259 ETADMKI
-269 ADNAENGDVST
+269 ANESASDDEENDEET
-280 DDAPV
+280 V

-301 NQNLAKQRKDNI
+301 NKNLAQQRKENVR
-313 KAHRTI
+313 AHRTI

-325 GDRTT
+325 GGKQT
-330 LPHPLNIDYQKQ
+330 LQHPLNIDYQKQ
-342 IIEATGTIP
+342 IIEATGAIP
-351 TENPAVEE
+351 TENPVVEE

-377 LEDEVPQPEEQ
+377 LEDDTPEQEEEPAQ
-388 DDDEEEFEDYDST
+388 EEEFEDYDST

-413 GLKIRLGI
+413 GLRIRLGL
-421 LTVITLISVIIS
+421 LTVITAISVIIS
-433 ALNDFGLFAKL
+433 ALNDFNLFAKL
-444 GLGSAFNFINGT
+444 GLGASFNFINGT

-469 LGVLGFVICSTAISN
+469 LGVLGFAICSTAISN
-484 GAIKLITGKADCD
+484 GAIKLFTGKADCD
-497 SVCALTSVLS
+497 SVCALTSVLA
-507 LIAGVISLVDVQ
+507 LIGGVIALVDVQ
-519 TFKLGHSYIYLS
+519 TFKLGHSFIYLS

-582 VSDRIP
+582 VGDRLP
-588 VIATMRKTEFL
+588 VIAAMRKTEFL

-614 MSVKLIIASLIAG
+614 MSVKLIVASVAAGLVAG
-627 VVAGILAYI
+627 VLAFL

-642 FATTGAE
+642 FSTSGAE
-649 NPLYWAISASIATI
+649 NPLYWAISAAVATI
-663 SVVTP
+663 SVVAP
-668 FSLLFVVNRPL
+668 FSLLLVVNRPL
-679 SRATRKLS
+679 ARASKKLS
-687 ECSAALL
+687 ECNAALL
-694 GYDSAVEFSDVNT
+694 GYDAAVEFSDVNT
-707 IMVDAKALFP
+707 VMVDAKALFP
-717 AGSVQVKT
+717 AGSVQVKK
-725 LKRWQKKNAIIK
+725 LKRWQKKNSVVK

-803 METHNIDLP
+803 METHSIDLP
-812 SKKNERKYCP
+812 NKKNERKYCP

-834 EVVAMFVVG
+834 EIVAMFVVG
-843 MTANPEIQTTLKELQ
+843 MTANPEIRATLSELQ
-858 SKGYTVLVHTTDS
+858 SRGITVLVHTTDS

-902 STKYTSRGSG
+902 STKYTSRGNG
-912 GLSCSGTFSSFARG
+912 GLSCCGTFTSFARG
-926 IMAAKSLV
+926 VMAAKSLV

-940 KALMLGSSALGLL
+940 KAVMLGTSALGLL
-953 LVLVMILL
+953 LVLIMVLL
-961 RQMTLLT
+961 RQMSLLT

-973 AYNTVAVLVMMAVQN
+973 LYNTVAALVMMAVQN
-988 MRKY
+988 VRKY

>member
-15 AKKNKNQASDRSY
+15 AKKSD
-28 SSYDSDNSVK
+28 SSADRKTDDTTIK

-52 GSDDGIYLREKEGST
+52 GSDDGVYIREEDGDT
-67 EQVDAEY
+67 EKVDAEY
-74 LSDIENDAENA
+74 INEPETLDTEPGVAPTA
-85 DSANDAREEKE
+85 DVD
-96 SGRSAV
+96 
-102 AAAID
+102 ID
-107 EIADNRNDVDRNVD
+107 EITGEKSDVDK
-121 RVLSETDNFMISDE
+121 VLSETDNFVVSDE
-135 SSEIDIDEHT
+135 SSEIDIDERT
-145 ANAKAKAESEK
+145 ANAKAAAVAEK
-156 PIRPAHNEKAPEP
+156 PAPAKPVKQAEP
-169 VHEIKKEIVSDEE
+169 VHEIKKDIVSDEE
-182 KRRMLLEKER
+182 KRRMMLEKER
-192 ENTDPD
+192 ENTNPD

-214 EQVKEKE
+214 EQVREKE

-229 GMYAGNTQG
+229 NMYAGNTQG
-238 IAGDDLKA
+238 IAGGDLRA
-246 IAPQSTSLAQKIS
+246 IAPQKTAIAEKIS
-259 DTADVTAKIG
+259 ETADIKI
-269 ADNAENGDVST
+269 ADEHTT
-280 DDAPV
+280 DNEDSGEETV
-285 KEYRGK
+285 KEYHGK

-301 NQNLAKQRKDNI
+301 NKNLAQQRKENVR
-313 KAHRTI
+313 AHRTI

-325 GDRTT
+325 GDRQT

-342 IIEATGTIP
+342 IIEATGTLP
-351 TENPAVEE
+351 AENPAIEE

-364 LAAAKKHKLKDFV
+364 LAAANKHKLKDFV
-377 LEDEVPQPEEQ
+377 LEDEIPEPEEEPEQ
-388 DDDEEEFEDYDST
+388 EEEFDNYDST

-413 GLKIRLGI
+413 GLKIRLGL
-421 LTVITLISVIIS
+421 LTVITAVSVIIS
-433 ALNDFGLFAKL
+433 ALNDFNLFSKL
-444 GLGSAFNFINGT
+444 GLGASFNFINGT

-469 LGVLGFVICSTAISN
+469 LGVLGFAICSTAISN
-484 GAIKLITGKADCD
+484 GAVKLFTGKADCD
-497 SVCALTSVLS
+497 SVCTLTSALA
-507 LIAGVISLVDVQ
+507 LIGGVIALVDVQ
-519 TFKLGHSYIYLS
+519 TFKLGHSFIYLS

-572 EERVSALTRA
+572 EEHVSALTRA
-582 VSDRIP
+582 VGDRLP
-588 VIATMRKTEFL
+588 VIAAMRKTEFL

-614 MSVKLIIASLIAG
+614 MSVKLIVASVAAG
-627 VVAGILAYI
+627 LVAGILAFL

-642 FATTGAE
+642 FPTTGAE
-649 NPLYWAISASIATI
+649 NPIYWAISATVATV
-663 SVVTP
+663 SVVAP
-668 FSLLFVVNRPL
+668 FSLLLVVNRPL
-679 SRATRKLS
+679 ARASKKLS
-687 ECSAALL
+687 ECNAALL
-694 GYDSAVEFSDVNT
+694 GYDAAVQFSDVNT
-707 IMVDAKALFP
+707 VMVDAKALFP
-717 AGSVQVKT
+717 AGSVQVKK
-725 LKRWQKKNAIIK
+725 LKRWQKKNSVVK

-803 METHNIDLP
+803 MEMHNIDLP
-812 SKKNERKYCP
+812 NKKNERKYCP

-834 EVVAMFVVG
+834 EIVAMFVVG
-843 MTANPEIQTTLKELQ
+843 MTANPEIQAALSELQ
-858 SKGYTVLVHTTDS
+858 SKGITVLVHTTDS

-893 HEAHEEYSE
+893 HEAHDEYSE

-912 GLSCSGTFSSFARG
+912 GLSCCGTFTSFARG
-926 IMAAKSLV
+926 VMAAKSLV

-940 KALMLGSSALGLL
+940 KAVMLGTSALGLL
-953 LVLVMILL
+953 LVLIMVLL
-961 RQMTLLT
+961 RHMSLLT

-973 AYNTVAVLVMMAVQN
+973 LYNTAAALVMAAVQSV
-988 MRKY
+988 RKY

>member
-15 AKKNKNQASDRSY
+15 AKKSGSSSADNITADKDNGDIPPRHSD
-28 SSYDSDNSVK
+28 
-38 HHDISATAILEGLD
+38 ITATAIIEGLD
-52 GSDDGIYLREKEGST
+52 GTDDGVYIREEDGNT
-67 EQVDAEY
+67 EKVDAEY
-74 LSDIENDAENA
+74 INGLAITDASDTNA
-85 DSANDAREEKE
+85 D
-96 SGRSAV
+96 
-102 AAAID
+102 ID
-107 EIADNRNDVDRNVD
+107 EITGEKSDVDK
-121 RVLSETDNFMISDE
+121 VLSETDHFMVSDE

-145 ANAKAKAESEK
+145 ANAKAAAEAEK
-156 PIRPAHNEKAPEP
+156 PTPVKPSEPPQP
-169 VHEIKKEIVSDEE
+169 VHEIKKDIVSDEE
-182 KRRMLLEKER
+182 KRRMMLEKER
-192 ENTDPD
+192 ENTNPD

-229 GMYAGNTQG
+229 NMYAGNTQG

-246 IAPQSTSLAQKIS
+246 IAPQKTALAEKIS
-259 DTADVTAKIG
+259 ETADMKI
-269 ADNAENGDVST
+269 ANESASDDEENDEET
-280 DDAPV
+280 V

-301 NQNLAKQRKDNI
+301 NKNLAQQRKENVR
-313 KAHRTI
+313 AHRTI

-325 GDRTT
+325 GGKQT
-330 LPHPLNIDYQKQ
+330 LQHPLNIDYQKQ
-342 IIEATGTIP
+342 IIEATGAIP
-351 TENPAVEE
+351 TENPVVEE

-377 LEDEVPQPEEQ
+377 LEDDTPEQEEEPAQ
-388 DDDEEEFEDYDST
+388 EEEFEDYDST

-413 GLKIRLGI
+413 GLRIRLGL
-421 LTVITLISVIIS
+421 LTVITAISVIIS
-433 ALNDFGLFAKL
+433 ALNDFNLFAKL
-444 GLGSAFNFINGT
+444 GLGASFNFINGT

-469 LGVLGFVICSTAISN
+469 LGVLGFAICSTAISN
-484 GAIKLITGKADCD
+484 GAIKLFTGKADCD
-497 SVCALTSVLS
+497 SVCALTSAFA
-507 LIAGVISLVDVQ
+507 LIGGVIALVDVQ
-519 TFKLGHSYIYLS
+519 TFKLGHSFIYLS

-582 VSDRIP
+582 VGDRLP
-588 VIATMRKTEFL
+588 VIAAMRKTEFL

-614 MSVKLIIASLIAG
+614 MSVKLIVASVAAGLVAG
-627 VVAGILAYI
+627 VLAFL

-642 FATTGAE
+642 FSTSGAE
-649 NPLYWAISASIATI
+649 NPLYWAISAAVATI
-663 SVVTP
+663 SVVAP
-668 FSLLFVVNRPL
+668 FSLLLVVNRPL
-679 SRATRKLS
+679 ARASKKLS
-687 ECSAALL
+687 ECNAALL
-694 GYDSAVEFSDVNT
+694 GYDAAVEFSDVNT
-707 IMVDAKALFP
+707 VMVDAKALFP
-717 AGSVQVKT
+717 AGSVQVKK
-725 LKRWQKKNAIIK
+725 LKRWQKKNSVVK

-778 CIYEDN
+778 CIYENN

-803 METHNIDLP
+803 METHSIDLP
-812 SKKNERKYCP
+812 NKKNERKYCP

-834 EVVAMFVVG
+834 EIVAMFVVG
-843 MTANPEIQTTLKELQ
+843 MTANPEIRATLSELQ
-858 SKGYTVLVHTTDS
+858 SRGITVLVHTTDS

-902 STKYTSRGSG
+902 STKYTSRGNG
-912 GLSCSGTFSSFARG
+912 GLSCCGTFTSFARG
-926 IMAAKSLV
+926 VMAAKSLV

-940 KALMLGSSALGLL
+940 KAVMLGTSALGLL
-953 LVLVMILL
+953 LVLIMVLL
-961 RQMTLLT
+961 RQMSLLT

-973 AYNTVAVLVMMAVQN
+973 LYNTVAALVMMAVQN
-988 MRKY
+988 VRKY